1 MKRVGRWTWMLLT
14 LLLLLCASVLA
25 ADEKAYIEL
34 DETVEAVLTNSD
46 RMNFYLDIPVD
57 GMRMLVDWQSE
68 ETCNIYIS
76 GKTHDSAN
84 TTNAD
89 GNTVLGVQKAGE
101 YTVTVYDNSLKQGET
116 RNVRFMLR
124 EYKNDEHEPNDVTPT
139 ELHDGDAISFTLDGG
154 DRDQFAFTTTK
165 PGQDIALTI
174 GGFSYA
180 SRGRFDIQWQNNDSL
195 IVEKNGVYYLHTG
208 QPGRYIFTLNGWKNN
223 DSLSI
228 KRTMSV
234 QLLDG
239 DSHEL
244 NDTVQTATSLPIGT
258 DETFSLGGLGD
269 EDWFCFEAAPEDG
282 QTKLYTLRL
291 LDFDLENPENVCY
304 EIYAPDGTVV
314 ISETAVSS
322 RHTRVFSCSQQG
334 QYAVRL
340 YPNCRHEYN
349 YVYDVS
355 IQRAALRIRVEEG
368 GDDPYESNDT
378 WLDAAYIEPGQLI
391 SHVLSSGDTDWF
403 CFTAS
408 EDYMTVHIV
417 SNSGGSAGIYTGQE
431 LAEYGDDASCIWGG
445 NSNYKSFSNLYWKLG
460 EKGLYYIKLIG
471 GSSEAIR
478 STTISLIPPEAIENN
493 DAWNRATPLY
503 EDVTQAFDISAY
515 NDTDWFCFTVPEG
528 APQTLLLN
536 FNTKT
541 ELLNPS
547 YSEYVYVKL
556 YPKAYFENRAGT
568 IESDEV
574 RFGQKWNQTRFQWNL
589 DPGIYYMQVKSR
601 NIETSWNWADILKL
615 NVCWKLIPRSS
626 NNSIA
631 AAVPLTEK
639 VWQDVW
645 QKGYFSIGEHKA
657 GEVVQIQRD
666 EGGNESKNYI
676 YVYDA
681 DGKYMK
687 DSYYASFSFQIP
699 ADGVYYL
706 DVPASAKFS
715 ENEPTRTTRVR
726 YYTHNDKIGAAE
738 SVTMRPNESVFLDVW
753 FSPDISLSV
762 ESEVENLTYDRE
774 TGYLTAPDTT
784 EGSADLVFS
793 NGYPEGDERR
803 IEAVTHVIWSE
814 NPLSGISISNAPQ
827 SLSVGS
833 SVQLEAA
840 VTPDDYI
847 GRVSWESSDTSVLRV
862 LSNGKVVAVGQGE
875 AVITA
880 SIGEATSSVTITVTG
895 EQPGESGLTGVSL
908 DRYTLTLYA
917 GEEAE
922 QLTATLKPEG
932 TEAAIHWTSSNQTA
946 ATVSQDGK
954 ITPLA
959 AGVTV
964 VTAAAGD
971 YRASCIVT
979 VQPKRVRVTGI
990 RFDEPTHTLMMGSTV
1005 TLQPIIA
1012 PDDATVKN
1020 LTWVSSDEQTATVSR
1035 TGIVTALSVG
1045 ETTITATTVDGG
1057 YSAEIK
1063 IIVTAAAQLGDVN
1076 GDGYIDAADALLCLR
1091 ASVGLIT
1098 LTPEQEAAADVNH
1111 DGLIDAGDAILIL
1124 RYDARLIP
1132 SLN

>member
-1 MKRVGRWTWMLLT
+1 MEIHLLEG
-14 LLLLLCASVLA
+14 
-25 ADEKAYIEL
+25 DE
-34 DETVEAVLTNSD
+34 N
-46 RMNFYLDIPVD
+46 
-57 GMRMLVDWQSE
+57 
-68 ETCNIYIS
+68 
-76 GKTHDSAN
+76 
-84 TTNAD
+84 
-89 GNTVLGVQKAGE
+89 
-101 YTVTVYDNSLKQGET
+101 
-116 RNVRFMLR
+116 
-124 EYKNDEHEPNDVTPT
+124 EPND
-139 ELHDGDAISFTLDGG
+139 
-154 DRDQFAFTTTK
+154 TK
-165 PGQDIALTI
+165 
-174 GGFSYA
+174 
-180 SRGRFDIQWQNNDSL
+180 
-195 IVEKNGVYYLHTG
+195 E
-208 QPGRYIFTLNGWKNN
+208 
-223 DSLSI
+223 
-228 KRTMSV
+228 
-234 QLLDG
+234 
-239 DSHEL
+239 
-244 NDTVQTATSLPIGT
+244 TATPLPIGT
-258 DETFSLGGLGD
+258 DAAFSIGGIND
-269 EDWFCFEAAPEDG
+269 EDWFSFEAVPEDG
-282 QTKLYTLRL
+282 QAKLYTLRL
-291 LDFDLENPENVCY
+291 LDFDFENPESVCY

-314 ISETAVSS
+314 VPETEIRS
-322 RHTRVFSCSQQG
+322 RHARVLSCSQQG

-340 YPNCRHEYN
+340 YPKEKYDHYSEKYN
-349 YVYDVS
+349 VS

-403 CFTAS
+403 CFTVP
-408 EDYMTVHIV
+408 ENHMTLHV
-417 SNSGGSAGIYTGQE
+417 SSDCVRMHTMVYTGQD
-431 LAEYGDDASCIWGG
+431 LTEYGESARAILDEVYASAT
-445 NSNYKSFSNLYWKLG
+445 NLYWKLN
-460 EKGLYYIKLIG
+460 EKGLYYIKLDG
-471 GSSEAIR
+471 GSSEKSC
-478 STTISLIPPEAIENN
+478 STTISLIPPEAIEDN
-493 DAWNRATPLY
+493 DTWYRATPLY
-503 EDVTQAFDISAY
+503 EEFTQAFDISAE
-515 NDTDWFCFTVPEG
+515 NDSEWFRFTVPQG
-528 APQTLLLN
+528 TQKAVLLN
-536 FNTKT
+536 ISVIESGRGWSDF
-541 ELLNPS
+541 S
-547 YSEYVYVKL
+547 L
-556 YPKAYFENRAGT
+556 YRKAYFDGQD
-568 IESDEV
+568 DE
-574 RFGQKWNQTRFQWNL
+574 RIQWWDSFHGSTKKTYEL
-589 DPGIYYMQVKSR
+589 EPGIYYLEVSARSFGDRQ
-601 NIETSWNWADILKL
+601 KL
-615 NVCWKLIPRSS
+615 SICYKLVPQL
-626 NNSIA
+626 NNDTIA
-631 AAVPLTEK
+631 ASAPLTER

-645 QKGYFSIGEHKA
+645 KAGYFSIGEHKA

-666 EGGNESKNYI
+666 EGGSELNNNI
-676 YVYDA
+676 VVYDA
-681 DGKYMK
+681 DGQKITY
-687 DSYYASFSFQIP
+687 SYRGSSSFRIP

-706 DVPASAKFS
+706 YVSASVKSS
-715 ENEPTRTTRVR
+715 ENDPVRTTRIR

-738 SVTMRPNESVFLDVW
+738 SITMRPNDSVFLDLW
-753 FSPDISLSV
+753 FSPDISWSV
-762 ESEVENLTYDRE
+762 ESEAENLTYDLK
-774 TGYLTAPDTT
+774 TGYLTAPNTP

-793 NGYPEGDERR
+793 NGYPEGDEKRV
-803 IEAVTHVIWSE
+803 EAVTHVIWSE
-814 NPLSGISISNAPQ
+814 NPLSDISISNAPQ

-833 SVQLEAA
+833 SVQLDAA
-840 VTPDDYI
+840 ISPEDYI
-847 GRVSWESSDTSVLRV
+847 CHISWKSSDTSVLRV
-862 LSNGKVVAVGQGE
+862 LSNGKVAAVGQGE

-880 SIGEATSSVTITVTG
+880 SVGECTSSVTITVTG

-908 DRYTLTLYA
+908 DCYTLTLYA

-932 TEAAIHWTSSNQTA
+932 TEATIRWTSSNQTA

-954 ITPLA
+954 VTPLA

>member
-1 MKRVGRWTWMLLT
+1 MLLT
-14 LLLLLCASVLA
+14 LLLLLCGTVFA
-25 ADEKAYIEL
+25 ANEKTYIEL
-34 DETVEAVLTNSD
+34 DQPVELTFSD
-46 RMNFYLDIPVD
+46 SVSRYELYLDVPVAGTRVLLD
-57 GMRMLVDWQSE
+57 SQSFDWNSNS
-68 ETCNIYIS
+68 TGFYIGGS
-76 GKTHDSAN
+76 DSAN
-84 TTNAD
+84 VAGKRIFSVNE
-89 GNTVLGVQKAGE
+89 AGE
-101 YTVTVYDNSLKQGET
+101 QLVLVSYYNLKQGET
-116 RNVRFMLR
+116 QNVQFTLR
-124 EYKNDEHEPNDVTPT
+124 EYKNDEQEPNDVTPT
-139 ELHDGDAISFTLDGG
+139 ELHDGDTISFTLDSG
-154 DRDQFAFTTTK
+154 DCDKFAITTTK

-180 SRGRFDIQWQNNDSL
+180 SRGRFDIQWQNNNSL
-195 IVEKNGVYYLHTG
+195 IVEKNGVYYLHAG
-208 QPGRYIFTLNGWKNN
+208 QPGRYTFTLEEW
-223 DSLSI
+223 SSSSPSI
-228 KRTMSV
+228 TRTMSV

-239 DSHEL
+239 DGHEP
-244 NDTVQTATSLPIGT
+244 NDTMQTATPLLIGT
-258 DETFSLGGLGD
+258 DETFTLGGIGD
-269 EDWFCFEAAPEDG
+269 EDWFSFEAAPEDG
-282 QTKLYTLRL
+282 QVKLYTLRL
-291 LDFDLENPENVCY
+291 LDFDLEDPENVCY
-304 EIYAPDGTVV
+304 EIYAPDGTVAA
-314 ISETAVSS
+314 SKTKVSF

-340 YPNCRHEYN
+340 YPKYQYN
-349 YVYDVS
+349 ASV
-355 IQRAALRIRVEEG
+355 QRAALRIRVEEG

-391 SHVLSSGDTDWF
+391 SHVLPSGDADWF
-403 CFTAS
+403 CFTVP
-408 EDYMTVHIV
+408 EDHMTLHV
-417 SNSGGSAGIYTGQE
+417 SSDCKGIQAMVYIGQT
-431 LAEYGDDASCIWGG
+431 LVEYGDEARVIWSENTSWG
-445 NSNYKSFSNLYWKLG
+445 KSAENLYWKLG
-460 EKGLYYIKLIG
+460 EKGLYYIKMDG
-471 GSSEAIR
+471 GSSEKIY
-478 STTISLIPPEAIENN
+478 STMISLLPPDEIEDN
-493 DAWNRATPLY
+493 DVWYRATPLY
-503 EDVTQAFDISAY
+503 EDFVQAFDLSAP
-515 NDTDWFCFTVPEG
+515 NDTEWFRFTVPEG
-528 APQTLLLN
+528 SQKTMLLN
-536 FNTKT
+536 ITRSQNDVDVIF
-541 ELLNPS
+541 S
-547 YSEYVYVKL
+547 L
-556 YPKAYFENRAGT
+556 YREAYFSGMDDNSIWANNSYQNLYSQFYISNLEPGT
-568 IESDEV
+568 YYLMASNYSGSISDI
-574 RFGQKWNQTRFQWNL
+574 T
-589 DPGIYYMQVKSR
+589 
-601 NIETSWNWADILKL
+601 KL
-615 NVCWKLIPRSS
+615 NIQFKLLPQLE
-626 NNSIA
+626 NDTIA
-631 AAVPLTEK
+631 TAAPLTEK

-645 QKGYFSIGEHKA
+645 QDGYFSIGEHKA

-666 EGGNESKNYI
+666 EGGSKLDGSI
-676 YVYDA
+676 DVYDA
-681 DGKYMK
+681 DGKRIKYLNN
-687 DSYYASFSFQIP
+687 ASFSFQIP

-706 DVPASAKFS
+706 RVPASVKFS

-738 SVTMRPNESVFLDVW
+738 SITMRPNESVFLDLW
-753 FSPDISLSV
+753 FSPDISWSV
-762 ESEVENLTYDRE
+762 ESEAENLTYDRE

-814 NPLSGISISNAPQ
+814 KLLSGVSISNAPQ

-833 SVQLEAA
+833 SVQLDAA
-840 VTPDDYI
+840 VSPEDYI
-847 GRVSWESSDTSVLRV
+847 CHISWKSSDNSILRV

-880 SIGEATSSVTITVTG
+880 SVGECTSSVTITVTG

-932 TEAAIHWTSSNQTA
+932 TEATIRWTSSNQTA

-954 ITPLA
+954 VTPLS
-959 AGVTV
+959 AGITV

-979 VQPKRVRVTGI
+979 VQPERVRVTGI

-1111 DGLIDAGDAILIL
+1111 DGLVDAGDAILIL

-1132 SLN
+1132 NLN

>member
-25 ADEKAYIEL
+25 ADEKTYIEL

-76 GKTHDSAN
+76 GKTRAY

-116 RNVRFMLR
+116 RTVRFMLR
-124 EYKNDEHEPNDVTPT
+124 EYKNDAQEPNDVTPT

-291 LDFDLENPENVCY
+291 LDFDLENLENVCY

-355 IQRAALRIRVEEG
+355 IQRAALCIRVEEG

-403 CFTAS
+403 CFTVP
-408 EDYMTVHIV
+408 EDYMTVHV
-417 SNSGGSAGIYTGQE
+417 DSDCGGSADVYAGQE
-431 LAEYGDDASCIWGG
+431 LAEYGEAAKDVVGCGSDG
-445 NSNYKSFSNLYWKLG
+445 NWYWKLE
-460 EKGLYYIKLIG
+460 EKGLYYIRLRG
-471 GSSEAIR
+471 GSREILR
-478 STTISLIPPEAIENN
+478 STKITLIPPEEIENN
-493 DAWNRATPLY
+493 DTWYRATPLY
-503 EDVTQAFDISAY
+503 EDFTQAFDITAA
-515 NDTDWFCFTVPEG
+515 NDTEWFRITVPKG
-528 APQTLLLN
+528 NQKTLLLDVN
-536 FNTKT
+536 KT
-541 ELLNPS
+541 DGSNSPPRQS
-547 YSEYVYVKL
+547 VKYFL
-556 YPKAYFENRAGT
+556 YREAYFENQDDGSLKEGA
-568 IESDEV
+568 
-574 RFGQKWNQTRFQWNL
+574 
-589 DPGIYYMQVKSR
+589 
-601 NIETSWNWADILKL
+601 IETGPDPESRLYYWDIEPGTYYLLAKYNNSSNYFTRVQKL
-615 NVCWKLIPRSS
+615 NICYKLVSHL
-626 NNSIA
+626 NNNTIA
-631 AAVPLTEK
+631 TASPLKERE
-639 VWQDVW
+639 WQDVW

-666 EGGNESKNYI
+666 EGGERLGGYTSI
-676 YVYDA
+676 YDA
-681 DGKYMK
+681 DGKCVT
-687 DSYYASFSFQIP
+687 DINCGNFSFRIP
-699 ADGVYYL
+699 ADGGYYL
-706 DVPASAKFS
+706 YVPASIKIS
-715 ENEPTRTTRVR
+715 ENEPMRTTRIR
-726 YYTHNDKIGAAE
+726 YYTHSDEIGVVPSVSMQPNDSG
-738 SVTMRPNESVFLDVW
+738 FLDLW
-753 FSPDISLSV
+753 FSPEMRSQIQI
-762 ESEVENLTYDRE
+762 ECENKNVIYDWS
-774 TGYLTAPDTT
+774 TGYLTVAEDSY
-784 EGSADLVFS
+784 GSVDIYFT
-793 NGYPEGDERR
+793 NGCAEDDDNWL
-803 IEAVTHVIWSE
+803 EAYTSVIWLE
-814 NPLSGISISNAPQ
+814 IPVTYFGISAPSQ
-827 SLSVGS
+827 TLSVGS
-833 SVQLEAA
+833 SSQIKV
-840 VTPDDYI
+840 VTDEDYVGHI
-847 GRVSWESSDTSVLRV
+847 MWESSDTSVLRV

-954 ITPLA
+954 VTPLA

-1020 LTWVSSDEQTATVSR
+1020 LTWVSSDEQIATVSR

>member
-14 LLLLLCASVLA
+14 LLLLLCGTVLA
-25 ADEKAYIEL
+25 ANAKTYIEL
-34 DETVEAVLTNSD
+34 DKPVEETLTSTWNSRD
-46 RMNFYLDIPVD
+46 RYLNVPVD
-57 GMRMLVDWQSE
+57 GMRIMVDWQSE
-68 ETCNIYIS
+68 DTCDIFMKGCGSSYVQD
-76 GKTHDSAN
+76 KLVFSA
-84 TTNAD
+84 
-89 GNTVLGVQKAGE
+89 KEAGE
-101 YTVTVYDNSLKQGET
+101 YYVDIYDYSLKDGAKKDI
-116 RNVRFMLR
+116 RFTLH
-124 EYKNDEHEPNDVTPT
+124 EYKNDAQEPNDVIPT

-154 DRDQFAFTTTK
+154 DRDKFAITTTK
-165 PGQDIALTI
+165 SGQDIALTI

-180 SRGRFDIQWQNNDSL
+180 SRDTFDIEWQDNAGRV
-195 IVEKNGVYYLHTG
+195 VEKNGVYYLHAG
-208 QPGRYIFTLNGWKNN
+208 QPGRYIFTLKERSNR
-223 DSLSI
+223 SPSI
-228 KRTMSV
+228 TRTMSV

-239 DSHEL
+239 DGHEL
-244 NDTVQTATSLPIGT
+244 NDTAQTATPLPIGT
-258 DETFSLGGLGD
+258 DETFTLGGIGD

-322 RHTRVFSCSQQG
+322 RHARVLSCSQQG

-340 YPNCRHEYN
+340 YPK
-349 YVYDVS
+349 YVYNSSKYYAS

-378 WLDAAYIEPGQLI
+378 WLDAAYIEPGQLV

-403 CFTAS
+403 CFTVPEDHMTLHVSSDCAGVFAS
-408 EDYMTVHIV
+408 V
-417 SNSGGSAGIYTGQE
+417 YTGQD
-431 LAEYGDDASCIWGG
+431 LAEYGESAKTIWSETSKRA
-445 NSNYKSFSNLYWKLG
+445 NNLYWKLD
-460 EKGLYYIKLIG
+460 EKGLYYIRLSN
-471 GSSEAIR
+471 GSSEKIC
-478 STTISLIPPEAIENN
+478 STTISLIPPEAIEDN
-493 DAWNRATPLY
+493 DAWYRATPLY
-503 EDVTQAFDISAY
+503 EEFTQAFDISAP
-515 NDTDWFCFTVPEG
+515 NDIDWFCFTVPEG
-528 APQTLLLN
+528 SLITLLLN
-536 FNTKT
+536 ITKV
-541 ELLNPS
+541 ES
-547 YSEYVYVKL
+547 GSGSSGVSL
-556 YPKAYFENRAGT
+556 YRKAYFDGQDDKCIQWWGT
-568 IESDEV
+568 YEGSTMKANALE
-574 RFGQKWNQTRFQWNL
+574 
-589 DPGIYYMQVKSR
+589 PGIYY
-601 NIETSWNWADILKL
+601 LKVAAHSFENRQKFSICYKLVPQL
-615 NVCWKLIPRSS
+615 N
-626 NNSIA
+626 NDTIA
-631 AAVPLTEK
+631 AATSLTER
-639 VWQDVW
+639 VWQAVW
-645 QKGYFSIGEHKA
+645 QTGYFSIGEHKA

-666 EGGNESKNYI
+666 EGGNEPKNNI

-681 DGKYMK
+681 DGKRIE
-687 DSYYASFSFQIP
+687 SSGYASFSFRIP
-699 ADGVYYL
+699 ADGVYFL
-706 DVPASAKFS
+706 KIPEFDIHLNA
-715 ENEPTRTTRVR
+715 ENEPMRPMRIR
-726 YYTHNDKIGAAE
+726 YYTHNDEIGAAE
-738 SVTMRPNESVFLDVW
+738 SITTRPNESVFLDLW
-753 FSPDISLSV
+753 FSPDIRLSV
-762 ESEVENLTYDRE
+762 ESEAENLTYDWK
-774 TGYLTAPDTT
+774 TGYLTAPNTP
-784 EGSADLVFS
+784 EGSADIVFS
-793 NGYPEGDERR
+793 NGYSEGSQYRA
-803 IEAVTHVIWSE
+803 EAVVHISWSE
-814 NPLSGISISNAPQ
+814 KLLSGISISNAPQ
-827 SLSVGS
+827 SLTIGS
-833 SVQLEAA
+833 SVMLEAN
-840 VTPDDYI
+840 VDSDSYI
-847 GRVSWESSDTSVLRV
+847 KYVSWESSDPSVLRV
-862 LSNGKVVAVGQGE
+862 LSNSKVIAVGQGE

-932 TEAAIHWTSSNQTA
+932 TEATIRWTSSNQTA

-954 ITPLA
+954 VTPLA

>member
-14 LLLLLCASVLA
+14 LLLLLCGTVLA
-25 ADEKAYIEL
+25 ANAKTYIEL
-34 DETVEAVLTNSD
+34 DKPVEETLTSTWNSRD
-46 RMNFYLDIPVD
+46 RYLNVPVD
-57 GMRMLVDWQSE
+57 GMRIMVDWQSE
-68 ETCNIYIS
+68 DTCDIFMKGCGSSYVQD
-76 GKTHDSAN
+76 KLVFSA
-84 TTNAD
+84 
-89 GNTVLGVQKAGE
+89 KEAGE
-101 YTVTVYDNSLKQGET
+101 YYVDIHDYSLKDGAKKDI
-116 RNVRFMLR
+116 RFTLH
-124 EYKNDEHEPNDVTPT
+124 EYKNDAQEPNDVIPT

-154 DRDQFAFTTTK
+154 DQDKFAITTTQ

-180 SRGRFDIQWQNNDSL
+180 SRGEFYIQWQNKDNI

-208 QPGRYIFTLNGWKNN
+208 QPGRYIFTLKERSNR
-223 DSLSI
+223 SPSI
-228 KRTMSV
+228 TRTMSV

-239 DSHEL
+239 DGHEL
-244 NDTVQTATSLPIGT
+244 NDTAQTATPLPIGT
-258 DETFSLGGLGD
+258 DEKFTLGGIGD

-322 RHTRVFSCSQQG
+322 RHARVLSCSQQG

-340 YPNCRHEYN
+340 YPK
-349 YVYDVS
+349 YVYNSSKYYAS

-391 SHVLSSGDTDWF
+391 SHVLNSGDTDWF
-403 CFTAS
+403 CFTVP
-408 EDYMTVHIV
+408 EDHMTLHV
-417 SNSGGSAGIYTGQE
+417 SSDCKGILSMVYTGQD
-431 LAEYGDDASCIWGG
+431 LAEFGESAKEIF
-445 NSNYKSFSNLYWKLG
+445 NYTYMSATNLYWKLG
-460 EKGLYYIKLIG
+460 EKGLYYIKLFG
-471 GSSEAIR
+471 GSSEKIC
-478 STTISLIPPEAIENN
+478 STTISLIPPEAIEDN
-493 DAWNRATPLY
+493 DTWYRATPLY
-503 EDVTQAFDISAY
+503 EEVTQAFDISAS
-515 NDTDWFCFTVPEG
+515 NDTDWFCFTVPEDS
-528 APQTLLLN
+528 QKVLLLN
-536 FNTKT
+536 VAKT
-541 ELLNPS
+541 DTGDTYEHVNFS
-547 YSEYVYVKL
+547 L
-556 YPKAYFENRAGT
+556 YRKAYFENQDDGSV
-568 IESDEV
+568 EG
-574 RFGQKWNQTRFQWNL
+574 FGMSSSNRPDLRQYFWNL
-589 DPGIYYMQVKSR
+589 EPGAYYLSAAKYGSSDASR
-601 NIETSWNWADILKL
+601 VQKL
-615 NVCWKLIPRSS
+615 SICYKLVPQL
-626 NNSIA
+626 NNDTIA
-631 AAVPLTEK
+631 AAAPLTEK
-639 VWQDVW
+639 VWQDVR
-645 QKGYFSIGEHKA
+645 QSGYFSIGEHKA
-657 GEVVQIQRD
+657 GEVVQIQHD
-666 EGGNESKNYI
+666 EGGDRLGKYTVI
-676 YVYDA
+676 YNA
-681 DGKYMK
+681 DGQSIAST
-687 DSYYASFSFQIP
+687 DNGSYSFRIP
-699 ADGVYYL
+699 TDGVYYL
-706 DVPASAKFS
+706 RVPASVKFS
-715 ENEPTRTTRVR
+715 ENEPMRTTRVR
-726 YYTHNDKIGAAE
+726 YYTHNDEIGAADTI
-738 SVTMRPNESVFLDVW
+738 TMLPNEAVFLDLW
-753 FSPDISLSV
+753 FSPEVFNRLKV
-762 ESEVENLTYDRE
+762 ESEDEALTYDLK
-774 TGYLTAPDTT
+774 TGYLTAPNTP

-793 NGYPEGDERR
+793 NGYPEGDEKRV
-803 IEAVTHVIWSE
+803 EAVTHVIWSE
-814 NPLSGISISNAPQ
+814 NPLSDISISNAPQ

-833 SVQLEAA
+833 SMQLEAA
-840 VTPDDYI
+840 VTPNDYI

-932 TEAAIHWTSSNQTA
+932 TEATIRWTSSNQTA

-954 ITPLA
+954 VTPLS

-979 VQPKRVRVTGI
+979 VQPERVRVTGI
-990 RFDEPTHTLMMGSTV
+990 RFEEPTHALMMGSTV

>member
-14 LLLLLCASVLA
+14 LLLLLCTTAFAKTIECGS
-25 ADEKAYIEL
+25 IEL
-34 DETVEAVLTNSD
+34 EQPVEVTFEAYNTLQYTLTAP
-46 RMNFYLDIPVD
+46 ID
-57 GMRMLVDWQSE
+57 GTRVKVEWLSE
-68 ETCNIYIS
+68 NKNDAWLTINYS
-76 GKTHDSAN
+76 SASSTDGIFTLKKEKN
-84 TTNAD
+84 TIQVGPASSNLFPLT
-89 GNTVLGVQKAGE
+89 
-101 YTVTVYDNSLKQGET
+101 
-116 RNVRFMLR
+116 VRFVLH
-124 EYKNDEHEPNDVTPT
+124 EYRNDEQEPNDVIPT
-139 ELHDGDAISFTLDGG
+139 ELHDGDSVKFVLDGG
-154 DRDQFAFTTTK
+154 DTDRFTITTEK
-165 PGQDIALTI
+165 PGQDIALTFS
-174 GGFSYA
+174 GFNYA
-180 SRGRFDIQWQNNDSL
+180 DRTAFSLFWNNRGWEIENNGTVFLHAGEPGAYQFSLYKSWSGEISRSMEI
-195 IVEKNGVYYLHTG
+195 H
-208 QPGRYIFTLNGWKNN
+208 
-223 DSLSI
+223 
-228 KRTMSV
+228 
-234 QLLDG
+234 LLDG
-239 DSHEL
+239 DENEL
-244 NDTVQTATSLPIGT
+244 NDTKETATPLPIGT
-258 DETFSLGGLGD
+258 DAAFSIGGIND
-269 EDWFCFEAAPEDG
+269 EDWFSFEAVPEDG
-282 QTKLYTLRL
+282 QAKLYTLRL
-291 LDFDLENPENVCY
+291 LDFDFENPEIVCY

-314 ISETAVSS
+314 VPETEIRS
-322 RHTRVFSCSQQG
+322 RHARVLSCSQQG

-340 YPNCRHEYN
+340 YPKEKYDHYSEKYN
-349 YVYDVS
+349 VS

-541 ELLNPS
+541 ELLNTS

-556 YPKAYFENRAGT
+556 YPKAYFENQAGM

-574 RFGQKWNQTRFQWNL
+574 RFGQEWNPTRFQWNL

-601 NIETSWNWADILKL
+601 NMETSWNWADILKL

-645 QKGYFSIGEHKA
+645 RQWGYFSIGEHKA

-666 EGGNESKNYI
+666 EGENEPKNNI

-681 DGKYMK
+681 NGKSIASS
-687 DSYYASFSFQIP
+687 DYASFSFRIP

-706 DVPASAKFS
+706 SVPASIKFS
-715 ENEPTRTTRVR
+715 ENEPTRTTRIR

-738 SVTMRPNESVFLDVW
+738 SVTMRPNESVFLDLW
-753 FSPDISLSV
+753 FSPNIVLSV
-762 ESEVENLTYDRE
+762 ESKVENLTYNLG
-774 TGYLTAPDTT
+774 TGYLTAPDTP
-784 EGSADLVFS
+784 EGSADIVFS

-814 NPLSGISISNAPQ
+814 NPLSDISISNAPQ
-827 SLSVGS
+827 SLPVGS

-847 GRVSWESSDTSVLRV
+847 GRVSWESSDPSVLRV

-917 GEEAE
+917 GEDAE

-932 TEAAIHWTSSNQTA
+932 TEATIRWTSSNQTA

-954 ITPLA
+954 ITPLS

-964 VTAAAGD
+964 VTAAAGTTAPA
-971 YRASCIVT
+971 AS
-979 VQPKRVRVTGI
+979 
-990 RFDEPTHTLMMGSTV
+990 
-1005 TLQPIIA
+1005 
-1012 PDDATVKN
+1012 
-1020 LTWVSSDEQTATVSR
+1020 
-1035 TGIVTALSVG
+1035 
-1045 ETTITATTVDGG
+1045 
-1057 YSAEIK
+1057 
-1063 IIVTAAAQLGDVN
+1063 
-1076 GDGYIDAADALLCLR
+1076 
-1091 ASVGLIT
+1091 
-1098 LTPEQEAAADVNH
+1098 
-1111 DGLIDAGDAILIL
+1111 
-1124 RYDARLIP
+1124 
-1132 SLN
+1132 

>member
-14 LLLLLCASVLA
+14 LLLLLCTTAFAKTIECGS
-25 ADEKAYIEL
+25 IEL
-34 DETVEAVLTNSD
+34 EQPVEVTFEDYNTLQYTLTAP
-46 RMNFYLDIPVD
+46 ID
-57 GMRMLVDWQSE
+57 GTRVKVEWLSE
-68 ETCNIYIS
+68 NKNDAWLSINYS
-76 GKTHDSAN
+76 SASSTDGIFTLKKEKN
-84 TTNAD
+84 TIQVGPTSSNLFPL
-89 GNTVLGVQKAGE
+89 T
-101 YTVTVYDNSLKQGET
+101 
-116 RNVRFMLR
+116 VRFVLH
-124 EYKNDEHEPNDVTPT
+124 EYRNDEQEPNDVIPS
-139 ELHDGDAISFTLDGG
+139 ELHDGDSVKFVLDGG
-154 DRDQFAFTTTK
+154 DKDRFTITTEK
-165 PGQDIALTI
+165 PGQDIALTFS
-174 GGFSYA
+174 GFNYA
-180 SRGRFDIQWQNNDSL
+180 DRTAFSLFWNNRGWEI
-195 IVEKNGVYYLHTG
+195 EKNGTVFLHAG
-208 QPGRYIFTLNGWKNN
+208 EPGTYQF
-223 DSLSI
+223 SLSKSGSGEI
-228 KRTMSV
+228 SRSMEIH
-234 QLLDG
+234 LLDG
-239 DSHEL
+239 DENEL
-244 NDTVQTATSLPIGT
+244 NDTKETATPLPIGT
-258 DETFSLGGLGD
+258 DAAFSIGGIND
-269 EDWFCFEAAPEDG
+269 EDWFSFEAVPEDG
-282 QTKLYTLRL
+282 QAKLYTLRL
-291 LDFDLENPENVCY
+291 LDFDFENPEIVCY

-314 ISETAVSS
+314 VPETEISS
-322 RHTRVFSCSQQG
+322 RHARVLSCSQQG

-340 YPNCRHEYN
+340 YPKEKYDYYSEKYN
-349 YVYDVS
+349 VS

-403 CFTAS
+403 CFTVP
-408 EDYMTVHIV
+408 EDYMTVHV
-417 SNSGGSAGIYTGQE
+417 DSDCGGSADVYAGQE
-431 LAEYGDDASCIWGG
+431 LAEYGEAAKDVFSSGSDG
-445 NSNYKSFSNLYWKLG
+445 NWYWKLE
-460 EKGLYYIKLIG
+460 EKGLYYIRLRG
-471 GSSEAIR
+471 GSRDILR
-478 STTISLIPPEAIENN
+478 STKITLIPPEEIENN
-493 DAWNRATPLY
+493 DTWYRATPLY
-503 EDVTQAFDISAY
+503 EDFTQAFDITAA
-515 NDTDWFCFTVPEG
+515 NDKDWFRFTVPEG
-528 APQTLLLN
+528 DQKVLLLN
-536 FNTKT
+536 VSKT
-541 ELLNPS
+541 DNGGPVSFEL
-547 YSEYVYVKL
+547 YRE
-556 YPKAYFENRAGT
+556 AYFDNQDDGSLYEFVIRSSTSKTTENYAWDLEPGT
-568 IESDEV
+568 YYLLAKYYISSI
-574 RFGQKWNQTRFQWNL
+574 RFTRVQ
-589 DPGIYYMQVKSR
+589 
-601 NIETSWNWADILKL
+601 KL
-615 NVCWKLIPRSS
+615 NICYKLVSHL
-626 NNSIA
+626 NNNTIA
-631 AAVPLTEK
+631 TASPLKERE
-639 VWQDVW
+639 WQDVW

-681 DGKYMK
+681 DGKYME

-738 SVTMRPNESVFLDVW
+738 SITMRPNDSVFLDLW
-753 FSPDISLSV
+753 FSPDISWSV
-762 ESEVENLTYDRE
+762 ESEAENLTYDLK
-774 TGYLTAPDTT
+774 TGYLTAPNTP

-793 NGYPEGDERR
+793 NGYPEGDEKRV
-803 IEAVTHVIWSE
+803 EAVTHVIWSE
-814 NPLSGISISNAPQ
+814 NPLSDISISNAPQ

-833 SVQLEAA
+833 SMQLEAA
-840 VTPDDYI
+840 VTPNDYI
-847 GRVSWESSDTSVLRV
+847 GRVSWKSSDTSVLRV

-932 TEAAIHWTSSNQTA
+932 TEATIRWTSSNQTA

-954 ITPLA
+954 VTPLS

-1091 ASVGLIT
+1091 TSVGLIT

-1132 SLN
+1132 NLN

>member
-1 MKRVGRWTWMLLT
+1 MKRVGRWIWMLLT

-25 ADEKAYIEL
+25 ADEKTYIEL

-116 RNVRFMLR
+116 RTVRFMLR
-124 EYKNDEHEPNDVTPT
+124 EYKNDAQEPNDVTPT

-208 QPGRYIFTLNGWKNN
+208 QPGRYTFTLNRWNN
-223 DSLSI
+223 DSPSI

-291 LDFDLENPENVCY
+291 LDFDFENPENVCY

-314 ISETAVSS
+314 ASKTEVSS

-340 YPNCRHEYN
+340 YPKYQYN
-349 YVYDVS
+349 ASV
-355 IQRAALRIRVEEG
+355 QRAALRIRVEEG
-368 GDDPYESNDT
+368 GADPYESNDT

-391 SHVLSSGDTDWF
+391 SHVLSSGDADWF
-403 CFTAS
+403 CFTVP
-408 EDYMTVHIV
+408 EDHMTLHV
-417 SNSGGSAGIYTGQE
+417 SSDCKGRAMVYTGQA
-431 LAEYGDDASCIWGG
+431 LAEAGEGDNGIWEE
-445 NSNYKSFSNLYWKLG
+445 NYPKSAANLYWKLD
-460 EKGLYYIKLIG
+460 EKGLYYIKLYG
-471 GSSEAIR
+471 GSSEKIR
-478 STTISLIPPEAIENN
+478 STTISLIPPEAIEDN
-493 DAWNRATPLY
+493 DTWYRATPLY
-503 EDVTQAFDISAY
+503 EEVTQAFDISAS
-515 NDTDWFCFTVPEG
+515 NDTDWFCFTVPEDS
-528 APQTLLLN
+528 QKVLLLN
-536 FNTKT
+536 VAKT
-541 ELLNPS
+541 DTGDTYEHVNFS
-547 YSEYVYVKL
+547 L
-556 YPKAYFENRAGT
+556 YRKAYFENQDDGSV
-568 IESDEV
+568 EGFSMYS
-574 RFGQKWNQTRFQWNL
+574 GKQPGLQKYFWNL
-589 DPGIYYMQVKSR
+589 EPGTYYLSAYYDSSYVSR
-601 NIETSWNWADILKL
+601 VQKL
-615 NVCWKLIPRSS
+615 SICYKLVPQL
-626 NNSIA
+626 NNDTIA
-631 AAVPLTEK
+631 AAAPLTEK

-645 QKGYFSIGEHKA
+645 QTGYFSIGEHKA
-657 GEVVQIQRD
+657 GEIVQIQRD
-666 EGGNESKNYI
+666 EGGSKPNDSI

-681 DGKYMK
+681 DAQIIT
-687 DSYYASFSFQIP
+687 SSRRANFSFRVP

-706 DVPASAKFS
+706 YVPASVKYS
-715 ENEPTRTTRVR
+715 ENESVRTTRVR
-726 YYTHNDKIGAAE
+726 YYTHNDEIGAVE
-738 SVTMRPNESVFLDVW
+738 SVTMRPNESAFLDLW
-753 FSPDISLSV
+753 FSADTKLSV
-762 ESEVENLTYDRE
+762 KSEVENLTYDLE
-774 TGYLTAPDTT
+774 TGYLTTPDTP
-784 EGSADLVFS
+784 EGNADLVFS
-793 NGYPEGDERR
+793 NGYPEGDERW
-803 IEAVTHVIWSE
+803 IEAVMHVIWSE
-814 NPLSGISISNAPQ
+814 KMLSDVSISNAPQ

-833 SVQLEAA
+833 SAQLEAA

-847 GRVSWESSDTSVLRV
+847 GHICWESSDTSVLRV

-880 SIGEATSSVTITVTG
+880 SIGECTSSVTITVTG

-932 TEAAIHWTSSNQTA
+932 TEATIRWTSSNQTA

-954 ITPLA
+954 VTPLS

-964 VTAAAGD
+964 VTAAAED

-979 VQPKRVRVTGI
+979 VQPERVRVTGI

-1111 DGLIDAGDAILIL
+1111 DGLVDAGDAILIL

-1132 SLN
+1132 NLN

>member
-1 MKRVGRWTWMLLT
+1 MKRVGRWTWMLVT
-14 LLLLLCASVLA
+14 LLLLLCTTAFAKTIECGS
-25 ADEKAYIEL
+25 IEL
-34 DETVEAVLTNSD
+34 EQPVEVTFEAYNTLQYTLTAP
-46 RMNFYLDIPVD
+46 ID
-57 GMRMLVDWQSE
+57 GTRVKVEWLSE
-68 ETCNIYIS
+68 NKNDAWLTINYS
-76 GKTHDSAN
+76 SASSTDGIFTLKKEKN
-84 TTNAD
+84 TIQVGPASSNLFPLT
-89 GNTVLGVQKAGE
+89 
-101 YTVTVYDNSLKQGET
+101 
-116 RNVRFMLR
+116 VRFVLH
-124 EYKNDEHEPNDVTPT
+124 EYRNDEQEPNDVIPT
-139 ELHDGDAISFTLDGG
+139 ELHDGDSVKFVLDGG
-154 DRDQFAFTTTK
+154 DTDRFTITTEK
-165 PGQDIALTI
+165 PGQDIALTFS
-174 GGFSYA
+174 GFNYA
-180 SRGRFDIQWQNNDSL
+180 DRTAFSLFWNNRGWEI
-195 IVEKNGVYYLHTG
+195 EKNGTVFLHAG
-208 QPGRYIFTLNGWKNN
+208 EPGTYQF
-223 DSLSI
+223 SLSKSGSGEI
-228 KRTMSV
+228 SRSMEIH
-234 QLLDG
+234 LLDG
-239 DSHEL
+239 DENEL
-244 NDTVQTATSLPIGT
+244 NDTKETATPLPIGT
-258 DETFSLGGLGD
+258 DAAFSIGGIND
-269 EDWFCFEAAPEDG
+269 EDWFSFEAVPEDG
-282 QTKLYTLRL
+282 QAKLYTLRL
-291 LDFDLENPENVCY
+291 LDFDFENPEIVCY

-314 ISETAVSS
+314 VPETEIRS
-322 RHTRVFSCSQQG
+322 RHARVLSCSQQG

-340 YPNCRHEYN
+340 YPKEKYDHYSEKYN
-349 YVYDVS
+349 VS

-431 LAEYGDDASCIWGG
+431 LAEYGDDANCIWGG
-445 NSNYKSFSNLYWKLG
+445 DSNYKSFSNLYWKLG

-503 EDVTQAFDISAY
+503 EDVTQAFDITAA
-515 NDTDWFCFTVPEG
+515 NDTEWFRITVPKG
-528 APQTLLLN
+528 NQKTLLLDVN
-536 FNTKT
+536 ITDGSN
-541 ELLNPS
+541 S
-547 YSEYVYVKL
+547 YPRQSVKYFL
-556 YPKAYFENRAGT
+556 YRETYFENQDDGSLKEGT
-568 IESDEV
+568 IET
-574 RFGQKWNQTRFQWNL
+574 GP
-589 DPGIYYMQVKSR
+589 DPESGLNYW
-601 NIETSWNWADILKL
+601 NIEPGTYYLLAKYNKSFDFFTRVQKL
-615 NVCWKLIPRSS
+615 NICYKLVSHL
-626 NNSIA
+626 NNNTIA
-631 AAVPLTEK
+631 TASPLKERE
-639 VWQDVW
+639 WQDVW

-666 EGGNESKNYI
+666 EGGSELNNNI
-676 YVYDA
+676 VVYDA
-681 DGKYMK
+681 DGQKITY
-687 DSYYASFSFQIP
+687 SYRGSSSFRIP

-706 DVPASAKFS
+706 YVSASVKSS
-715 ENEPTRTTRVR
+715 ENDPVRTTRIR

-738 SVTMRPNESVFLDVW
+738 SVTMRPNESVFLDLW
-753 FSPDISLSV
+753 FSPEIRNSLKV
-762 ESEVENLTYDRE
+762 ESEDEALTYDLE
-774 TGYLTAPDTT
+774 TGYLTAPNTP

-793 NGYPEGDERR
+793 NGYPEGDEKRV
-803 IEAVTHVIWSE
+803 EAVTHVIWSE
-814 NPLSGISISNAPQ
+814 NPLSDISISNAPQ
-827 SLSVGS
+827 SLPVGN

-840 VTPDDYI
+840 VTPDDYVGHI
-847 GRVSWESSDTSVLRV
+847 TWESSDTSVLRV

-880 SIGEATSSVTITVTG
+880 SVGECTSSVTINVTG

-954 ITPLA
+954 VTPLA

>member
-14 LLLLLCASVLA
+14 LLLLLCGTVFA
-25 ADEKAYIEL
+25 ANEKTYIEL
-34 DETVEAVLTNSD
+34 DQPVELTFSD
-46 RMNFYLDIPVD
+46 SVSRYELYLDVPVAGTRVLLD
-57 GMRMLVDWQSE
+57 SQSFDWNSNS
-68 ETCNIYIS
+68 TGFYIGGS
-76 GKTHDSAN
+76 DSAN
-84 TTNAD
+84 VAGKRIFSVNE
-89 GNTVLGVQKAGE
+89 AGE
-101 YTVTVYDNSLKQGET
+101 QLVCVSYYDLKQGET
-116 RNVRFMLR
+116 QTVQFTLR
-124 EYKNDEHEPNDVTPT
+124 EYKNDAQEPNDVTPT

-154 DRDQFAFTTTK
+154 DRDQFAITTIK

-195 IVEKNGVYYLHTG
+195 IVEKNGVYYLHAG
-208 QPGRYIFTLNGWKNN
+208 QPGRYTFTLEEW
-223 DSLSI
+223 SSSSPSI
-228 KRTMSV
+228 TRTMSV

-239 DSHEL
+239 DGHEP
-244 NDTVQTATSLPIGT
+244 NDTMQTATPLLIGT
-258 DETFSLGGLGD
+258 DETFTLGGLGD

-291 LDFDLENPENVCY
+291 LDFDFENPENVCY
-304 EIYAPDGTVV
+304 EIYAPDGTVAA
-314 ISETAVSS
+314 SKTEVSS

-340 YPNCRHEYN
+340 YPKYQYN
-349 YVYDVS
+349 ASV
-355 IQRAALRIRVEEG
+355 QRAALRIRVEEG
-368 GDDPYESNDT
+368 GDDPYENNDT

-403 CFTAS
+403 CFTVP
-408 EDYMTVHIV
+408 EDHMTLHV
-417 SNSGGSAGIYTGQE
+417 SSDCVRMHTMVYTGQD
-431 LAEYGDDASCIWGG
+431 LTEYGESARAILDEVYASAT
-445 NSNYKSFSNLYWKLG
+445 NLYWKLD
-460 EKGLYYIKLIG
+460 EKGLYYIKLDG
-471 GSSEAIR
+471 GSSEKIC
-478 STTISLIPPEAIENN
+478 STTISLIPPEAIEDN
-493 DAWNRATPLY
+493 DTWYRATPLY
-503 EDVTQAFDISAY
+503 EEFTQAFDISAE
-515 NDTDWFCFTVPEG
+515 NDSEWFRFTVPQG
-528 APQTLLLN
+528 SQKAVLLN
-536 FNTKT
+536 ISVIESGRGWSDF
-541 ELLNPS
+541 S
-547 YSEYVYVKL
+547 L
-556 YPKAYFENRAGT
+556 YRKAYFDGQD
-568 IESDEV
+568 DE
-574 RFGQKWNQTRFQWNL
+574 RIQWWDSFLGSTKQTYEL
-589 DPGIYYMQVKSR
+589 EPGIYYLEVSARSFGDRQ
-601 NIETSWNWADILKL
+601 KL
-615 NVCWKLIPRSS
+615 SICYKLVPQLD
-626 NNSIA
+626 NDVIA
-631 AAVPLTEK
+631 TAAPLTER

-645 QKGYFSIGEHKA
+645 KAGYFSIGEHKA

-666 EGGNESKNYI
+666 EGENEPKNNI

-681 DGKYMK
+681 DGKSIASS
-687 DSYYASFSFQIP
+687 DYASFSFRIP

-706 DVPASAKFS
+706 RIPEFDVPLNA
-715 ENEPTRTTRVR
+715 ENEPMRPIRIR

-738 SVTMRPNESVFLDVW
+738 SIAMRPNESVFLDLW
-753 FSPDISLSV
+753 FSPEISSRLEV
-762 ESEVENLTYDRE
+762 ESEDEALTYDLK
-774 TGYLTAPDTT
+774 TGYLTAPSTP
-784 EGSADLVFS
+784 EGSAKLVFS
-793 NGYPEGDERR
+793 NGYAEGNKYR
-803 IEAVTHVIWSE
+803 IETSVNVSWSE
-814 NPLSGISISNAPQ
+814 KLLSGISISNAPQ

-840 VTPDDYI
+840 VSPEDYI
-847 GRVSWESSDTSVLRV
+847 CHISWKSSDNSVLRV

-932 TEAAIHWTSSNQTA
+932 TEAVVRWTSSNQTA

-954 ITPLA
+954 VTPLS

-979 VQPKRVRVTGI
+979 VQPERVRVTGI

-1057 YSAEIK
+1057 YSAGIK

-1111 DGLIDAGDAILIL
+1111 DGLVDAGDAILIL

-1132 SLN
+1132 NLN

>member
-25 ADEKAYIEL
+25 ADEKTYIEL

-84 TTNAD
+84 TTNAG

-116 RNVRFMLR
+116 RTVRFMLR
-124 EYKNDEHEPNDVTPT
+124 EYKNDAQEPNDVTPT

-208 QPGRYIFTLNGWKNN
+208 QPGRYIFTLNGWNN

-282 QTKLYTLRL
+282 QAKLYTLRL
-291 LDFDLENPENVCY
+291 LDFDFENPENVCY

-314 ISETAVSS
+314 ASKTEVSS

-391 SHVLSSGDTDWF
+391 SHVLNSGDTDWF
-403 CFTAS
+403 CFTVP
-408 EDYMTVHIV
+408 EDHMTLHV
-417 SNSGGSAGIYTGQE
+417 SSDCAGVFAGVYTGRD
-431 LAEYGDDASCIWGG
+431 LAEYGESANIIWSG
-445 NSNYKSFSNLYWKLG
+445 SYKSANNLYWKLD
-460 EKGLYYIKLIG
+460 EKGLYYIRLNG
-471 GSSEAIR
+471 GSSEKIC
-478 STTISLIPPEAIENN
+478 STTISLIPPEAIEDN
-493 DAWNRATPLY
+493 DTWYRATPLY
-503 EDVTQAFDISAY
+503 EEFTQAFDISAE
-515 NDTDWFCFTVPEG
+515 NDTEWFRFTVPQG
-528 APQTLLLN
+528 SQKAVLLN
-536 FNTKT
+536 I
-541 ELLNPS
+541 
-547 YSEYVYVKL
+547 SEIESVRGWSDFSL
-556 YPKAYFENRAGT
+556 YRKAYFDGQD
-568 IESDEV
+568 DE
-574 RFGQKWNQTRFQWNL
+574 RIQWWDSSYGSTKKTYEL
-589 DPGIYYMQVKSR
+589 EPGIYYLEVSARSFGDRQ
-601 NIETSWNWADILKL
+601 KL
-615 NVCWKLIPRSS
+615 SICYKLVPQLD
-626 NNSIA
+626 NDVIA
-631 AAVPLTEK
+631 TAAPLTER

-645 QKGYFSIGEHKA
+645 KAGYFSIGEHKA
-657 GEVVQIQRD
+657 GEIIQIQRD
-666 EGGNESKNYI
+666 EGGDRLGEYTSI
-676 YVYDA
+676 YDA
-681 DGKYMK
+681 DGKRVTGINCGN
-687 DSYYASFSFQIP
+687 FSFRIP

-706 DVPASAKFS
+706 RIPEFDVPLNA
-715 ENEPTRTTRVR
+715 ENEPMRPIRIR

-738 SVTMRPNESVFLDVW
+738 SIAMRPNESVFLDVW

-814 NPLSGISISNAPQ
+814 KLLSGVSISNAPQ
-827 SLSVGS
+827 SLSVGN

-847 GRVSWESSDTSVLRV
+847 GRVFWESSDPSVLRV

-880 SIGEATSSVTITVTG
+880 SIGEASASVTITVTG
-895 EQPGESGLTGVSL
+895 EQPGESDLTGVSL

-932 TEAAIHWTSSNQTA
+932 TEATIRWTSSNQTA

-954 ITPLA
+954 VTPLS

-990 RFDEPTHTLMMGSTV
+990 QFDEPTHTLMMGSTV

-1111 DGLIDAGDAILIL
+1111 DGLVDAGDAILIL

-1132 SLN
+1132 NLN

>member
-14 LLLLLCASVLA
+14 LLLLLCTTAFAKTIECGS
-25 ADEKAYIEL
+25 IEL
-34 DETVEAVLTNSD
+34 EQPVEVTFEDYNTLQYTLTAP
-46 RMNFYLDIPVD
+46 ID
-57 GMRMLVDWQSE
+57 GTRVKVEWLSE
-68 ETCNIYIS
+68 NKNDAWLSINYS
-76 GKTHDSAN
+76 SASSTDGIFTLKKEKN
-84 TTNAD
+84 TIQVGPTSSNLFPL
-89 GNTVLGVQKAGE
+89 T
-101 YTVTVYDNSLKQGET
+101 
-116 RNVRFMLR
+116 VRFVLH
-124 EYKNDEHEPNDVTPT
+124 EYRNDEQETNDVIPT
-139 ELHDGDAISFTLDGG
+139 ELHDGDSVKFVLDGG
-154 DRDQFAFTTTK
+154 DKDRFTITTEK
-165 PGQDIALTI
+165 PGQDIALTFS
-174 GGFSYA
+174 GFNYA
-180 SRGRFDIQWQNNDSL
+180 DRTAFSLFWNNRGWEI
-195 IVEKNGVYYLHTG
+195 EKNGTVFLHAG
-208 QPGRYIFTLNGWKNN
+208 EPGTYQF
-223 DSLSI
+223 SLSKSGSGEI
-228 KRTMSV
+228 SRSMEIH
-234 QLLDG
+234 LLDG
-239 DSHEL
+239 DENEL
-244 NDTVQTATSLPIGT
+244 NDTKETATPLPIGT
-258 DETFSLGGLGD
+258 DAAFSIGGIND
-269 EDWFCFEAAPEDG
+269 EDWFSFEAVPEDG
-282 QTKLYTLRL
+282 QAKLYTLRL
-291 LDFDLENPENVCY
+291 LDFDFENPEIVCY

-314 ISETAVSS
+314 VPETEISS
-322 RHTRVFSCSQQG
+322 RHARVLSCSQQG

-340 YPNCRHEYN
+340 YPKEKYDYYSEKYN
-349 YVYDVS
+349 VS

-403 CFTAS
+403 CFTVP
-408 EDYMTVHIV
+408 EDYMTVHV
-417 SNSGGSAGIYTGQE
+417 DSDCGGSADVYAGQE
-431 LAEYGDDASCIWGG
+431 LAEYGEAAKDVFSSGSDG
-445 NSNYKSFSNLYWKLG
+445 NWYWKLE
-460 EKGLYYIKLIG
+460 EKGLYYIRLRG
-471 GSSEAIR
+471 GSRDILR
-478 STTISLIPPEAIENN
+478 STKITLIPPEEIENN
-493 DAWNRATPLY
+493 DTWYRATPLY
-503 EDVTQAFDISAY
+503 EDFTQAFDITAA
-515 NDTDWFCFTVPEG
+515 NDKDWFRFTVPEG
-528 APQTLLLN
+528 DQKVLLLN
-536 FNTKT
+536 VSKT
-541 ELLNPS
+541 DNGGPVSFEL
-547 YSEYVYVKL
+547 YRE
-556 YPKAYFENRAGT
+556 AYFDNQDDGSLYEFVIRSSTSKTTENYAWDLEPGT
-568 IESDEV
+568 YYLLAKYYISSI
-574 RFGQKWNQTRFQWNL
+574 RFTRVQ
-589 DPGIYYMQVKSR
+589 
-601 NIETSWNWADILKL
+601 KL
-615 NVCWKLIPRSS
+615 NICYKLVSHL
-626 NNSIA
+626 NNNTIA
-631 AAVPLTEK
+631 TASPLKERE
-639 VWQDVW
+639 WQDVW

-681 DGKYMK
+681 DGKYME

-738 SVTMRPNESVFLDVW
+738 SITMRPNDSVFLDLW
-753 FSPDISLSV
+753 FSPDISWSV
-762 ESEVENLTYDRE
+762 ESEAENLTYDLK
-774 TGYLTAPDTT
+774 TGYLTAPNTP

-793 NGYPEGDERR
+793 NGYPEGDEKRV
-803 IEAVTHVIWSE
+803 EAVTHVIWSE
-814 NPLSGISISNAPQ
+814 NPLSDISISNAPQ

-833 SVQLEAA
+833 SMQLEAA
-840 VTPDDYI
+840 VTPNDYI
-847 GRVSWESSDTSVLRV
+847 GRVSWKSSDTSVLRV

-932 TEAAIHWTSSNQTA
+932 TEATIRWTSSNQTA

-954 ITPLA
+954 VTPLS

-1091 ASVGLIT
+1091 TSVGLIT

-1132 SLN
+1132 NLN

>member
-1 MKRVGRWTWMLLT
+1 MLLT
-14 LLLLLCASVLA
+14 LLLLLCTTAFAETIECGS
-25 ADEKAYIEL
+25 IEL
-34 DETVEAVLTNSD
+34 EQPVEVALESYDTFQYTLTA
-46 RMNFYLDIPVD
+46 PVD
-57 GMRMLVDWQSE
+57 GTRVKVEWLSE
-68 ETCNIYIS
+68 NKNDAWLTINYS
-76 GKTHDSAN
+76 SASSTDGIFTLKKEKN
-84 TTNAD
+84 TIQVGPASSNLFPLT
-89 GNTVLGVQKAGE
+89 
-101 YTVTVYDNSLKQGET
+101 
-116 RNVRFMLR
+116 VRFALH
-124 EYKNDEHEPNDVTPT
+124 EYRNDEQEPNDVIPT
-139 ELHDGDAISFTLDGG
+139 ELHDGDSVKFVLDGG
-154 DRDQFAFTTTK
+154 DTDRFTITTEK
-165 PGQDIALTI
+165 PGQDIALTFS
-174 GGFSYA
+174 GFNYA
-180 SRGRFDIQWQNNDSL
+180 DRTAFSLFWNRGWKI
-195 IVEKNGVYYLHTG
+195 EKNGTVFLHAG
-208 QPGRYIFTLNGWKNN
+208 EPGAYQF
-223 DSLSI
+223 SLYKSGSGEI
-228 KRTMSV
+228 SRSMEIH
-234 QLLDG
+234 LLDG
-239 DSHEL
+239 DENEL
-244 NDTVQTATSLPIGT
+244 NDTKETATPLPIGT
-258 DETFSLGGLGD
+258 DAAFSIGGIND
-269 EDWFCFEAAPEDG
+269 EDWFSFEAVPEDG
-282 QTKLYTLRL
+282 QAKLYTLRL
-291 LDFDLENPENVCY
+291 LDFDFENPESVCY

-314 ISETAVSS
+314 VPETEIRS
-322 RHTRVFSCSQQG
+322 RHARVLSCSQQG

-340 YPNCRHEYN
+340 YPKEKYDHYSEKYN
-349 YVYDVS
+349 VS

-403 CFTAS
+403 CFTVP
-408 EDYMTVHIV
+408 ENHMTLHV
-417 SNSGGSAGIYTGQE
+417 SSDCVRMHTMVYTGQD
-431 LAEYGDDASCIWGG
+431 LTEYGESARAILDEVYASAT
-445 NSNYKSFSNLYWKLG
+445 NLYWKLN
-460 EKGLYYIKLIG
+460 EKGLYYIKLDG
-471 GSSEAIR
+471 GSSEKSC
-478 STTISLIPPEAIENN
+478 STTISLIPPEAIEDN
-493 DAWNRATPLY
+493 DTWYRATPLY
-503 EDVTQAFDISAY
+503 EEFTQAFDISAE
-515 NDTDWFCFTVPEG
+515 NDSEWFRFTVPQG
-528 APQTLLLN
+528 TQKAVLLN
-536 FNTKT
+536 ISVIESGRGWSDF
-541 ELLNPS
+541 S
-547 YSEYVYVKL
+547 L
-556 YPKAYFENRAGT
+556 YRKAYFDGQD
-568 IESDEV
+568 DE
-574 RFGQKWNQTRFQWNL
+574 RIQWWDSFHGSTKKTYEL
-589 DPGIYYMQVKSR
+589 EPGIYYLEVSARSFGDRQ
-601 NIETSWNWADILKL
+601 KL
-615 NVCWKLIPRSS
+615 SICYKLVPQL
-626 NNSIA
+626 NNDTIA
-631 AAVPLTEK
+631 ASAPLTER

-645 QKGYFSIGEHKA
+645 KAGYFSIGEHKA

-666 EGGNESKNYI
+666 EGGSELNNNI
-676 YVYDA
+676 VVYDA
-681 DGKYMK
+681 DGQKITY
-687 DSYYASFSFQIP
+687 SYRGSSSFRIP

-706 DVPASAKFS
+706 YVSASVKSS
-715 ENEPTRTTRVR
+715 ENDPVRTTRIR

-738 SVTMRPNESVFLDVW
+738 SITMRPNDSVFLDLW
-753 FSPDISLSV
+753 FSPDISWSV
-762 ESEVENLTYDRE
+762 ESEAENLTYDLK
-774 TGYLTAPDTT
+774 TGYLTAPNTP

-793 NGYPEGDERR
+793 NGYPEGDEKRV
-803 IEAVTHVIWSE
+803 EAVTHVIWSE
-814 NPLSGISISNAPQ
+814 NPLSDISISNAPQ

-833 SVQLEAA
+833 SVQLDAA
-840 VTPDDYI
+840 ISPEDYI
-847 GRVSWESSDTSVLRV
+847 CHISWKSSDTSVLRV
-862 LSNGKVVAVGQGE
+862 LSNGKVAAVGQGE

-880 SIGEATSSVTITVTG
+880 SVGECTSSVTITVTG

-908 DRYTLTLYA
+908 DCYTLTLYA

-932 TEAAIHWTSSNQTA
+932 TEATIRWTSSNQTA

-954 ITPLA
+954 VTPLS

>member
-14 LLLLLCASVLA
+14 LLLLLCGTVFA
-25 ADEKAYIEL
+25 ANEKTYIEL
-34 DETVEAVLTNSD
+34 DQPVELTFSD
-46 RMNFYLDIPVD
+46 SVSRYELYLDVPVAGTRVLLD
-57 GMRMLVDWQSE
+57 SQSFDWNSNS
-68 ETCNIYIS
+68 TGFYIGGS
-76 GKTHDSAN
+76 DSAN
-84 TTNAD
+84 VAGKRIFSVNE
-89 GNTVLGVQKAGE
+89 AGE
-101 YTVTVYDNSLKQGET
+101 QLVLVSYYNLKQGET
-116 RNVRFMLR
+116 QNVQFTLR
-124 EYKNDEHEPNDVTPT
+124 EYKNDEQEPNDVTPT
-139 ELHDGDAISFTLDGG
+139 ELHDGDTISFTLDSG
-154 DRDQFAFTTTK
+154 DCDKFAITTTK

-180 SRGRFDIQWQNNDSL
+180 SRGRFDIQWQNNNSL
-195 IVEKNGVYYLHTG
+195 IVEKNGVYYLHAG
-208 QPGRYIFTLNGWKNN
+208 QPGRYTFTLEEW
-223 DSLSI
+223 SSSSPSI
-228 KRTMSV
+228 TRTMSV

-239 DSHEL
+239 DGHEP
-244 NDTVQTATSLPIGT
+244 NDTMQTATPLLIGT
-258 DETFSLGGLGD
+258 DETFTLGGIGD
-269 EDWFCFEAAPEDG
+269 EDWFSFEAAPEDG
-282 QTKLYTLRL
+282 QVKLYTLRL
-291 LDFDLENPENVCY
+291 LDFDLEDPENVCY
-304 EIYAPDGTVV
+304 EIYAPDGTVAA
-314 ISETAVSS
+314 SKTKVSF

-340 YPNCRHEYN
+340 YPKYQYN
-349 YVYDVS
+349 ASV
-355 IQRAALRIRVEEG
+355 QRAALRIRVEEG

-391 SHVLSSGDTDWF
+391 SHVLPSGDADWF
-403 CFTAS
+403 CFTVP
-408 EDYMTVHIV
+408 EDHMTLHV
-417 SNSGGSAGIYTGQE
+417 SSDCKGIQAMVYIGQT
-431 LAEYGDDASCIWGG
+431 LVEYGDEARVIWSENTSWG
-445 NSNYKSFSNLYWKLG
+445 KSAENLYWKLG
-460 EKGLYYIKLIG
+460 EKGLYYIKMDG
-471 GSSEAIR
+471 GSSEKIY
-478 STTISLIPPEAIENN
+478 STMISLLPPDEIEDN
-493 DAWNRATPLY
+493 DVWYRATPLY
-503 EDVTQAFDISAY
+503 EDFVQAFDLSAP
-515 NDTDWFCFTVPEG
+515 NDTEWFRFTVPEG
-528 APQTLLLN
+528 SQKTMLLN
-536 FNTKT
+536 ITRSQNDVDVIF
-541 ELLNPS
+541 S
-547 YSEYVYVKL
+547 L
-556 YPKAYFENRAGT
+556 YREAYFSGMDDNSIWANNSYQNLYSQFYISNLEPGT
-568 IESDEV
+568 YYLMASNYSGSISDI
-574 RFGQKWNQTRFQWNL
+574 T
-589 DPGIYYMQVKSR
+589 
-601 NIETSWNWADILKL
+601 KL
-615 NVCWKLIPRSS
+615 NIQFKLLPQLE
-626 NNSIA
+626 NDTIA
-631 AAVPLTEK
+631 TAAPLTEK

-645 QKGYFSIGEHKA
+645 QDGYFSIGEHKA

-666 EGGNESKNYI
+666 EGGSKLDGSI
-676 YVYDA
+676 DVYDA
-681 DGKYMK
+681 DGKRIKYLNN
-687 DSYYASFSFQIP
+687 ASFSFQIP

-706 DVPASAKFS
+706 RVPASVKFS

-738 SVTMRPNESVFLDVW
+738 SITMRPNESVFLDLW
-753 FSPDISLSV
+753 FSPDISWSV
-762 ESEVENLTYDRE
+762 ESEAENLTYDRE

-814 NPLSGISISNAPQ
+814 KLLSGVSISNAPQ

-833 SVQLEAA
+833 SVQLDAA
-840 VTPDDYI
+840 VSPEDYI
-847 GRVSWESSDTSVLRV
+847 CHISWKSSDNSILRV

-880 SIGEATSSVTITVTG
+880 SVGECTSSVTITVTG

-932 TEAAIHWTSSNQTA
+932 TEATIRWTSSNQTA

-954 ITPLA
+954 VTPLA

-1111 DGLIDAGDAILIL
+1111 DGLVDAGDAILIL

-1132 SLN
+1132 NLN

>member
-14 LLLLLCASVLA
+14 LLLLLCTTAFAKTIECGS
-25 ADEKAYIEL
+25 IEL
-34 DETVEAVLTNSD
+34 EQPVEVTFEDYNTLQYTLTAP
-46 RMNFYLDIPVD
+46 ID
-57 GMRMLVDWQSE
+57 GTRVKVEWLSE
-68 ETCNIYIS
+68 NKNDAWLSINYS
-76 GKTHDSAN
+76 SASSTDGIFTLKKEKN
-84 TTNAD
+84 TIQVGPTSSNLFPL
-89 GNTVLGVQKAGE
+89 T
-101 YTVTVYDNSLKQGET
+101 
-116 RNVRFMLR
+116 VRFVLH
-124 EYKNDEHEPNDVTPT
+124 EYRNDEQEPNDVIPT
-139 ELHDGDAISFTLDGG
+139 ELHDGDSVKFVLDGG
-154 DRDQFAFTTTK
+154 DKDRFTITTEK
-165 PGQDIALTI
+165 PGQDIALTFS
-174 GGFSYA
+174 GFNYA
-180 SRGRFDIQWQNNDSL
+180 DRTAFSLFWNNRGWEI
-195 IVEKNGVYYLHTG
+195 EKNGTVFLHAG
-208 QPGRYIFTLNGWKNN
+208 EPGTYQF
-223 DSLSI
+223 SLSKSGSGEI
-228 KRTMSV
+228 SRSMEIH
-234 QLLDG
+234 LLDG
-239 DSHEL
+239 DENEL
-244 NDTVQTATSLPIGT
+244 NDTKETATPLPIGT
-258 DETFSLGGLGD
+258 DAAFSIGGIND
-269 EDWFCFEAAPEDG
+269 EDWFSFEAVPEDG
-282 QTKLYTLRL
+282 QAKLYTLRL
-291 LDFDLENPENVCY
+291 LDFDFENPEIVCY

-314 ISETAVSS
+314 VPETEISS
-322 RHTRVFSCSQQG
+322 RHARVLSCSQQG

-340 YPNCRHEYN
+340 YPKEKYDYYSEKYN
-349 YVYDVS
+349 VS

-403 CFTAS
+403 CFTVP
-408 EDYMTVHIV
+408 EDYMTVHV
-417 SNSGGSAGIYTGQE
+417 DSDCGGSADVYAGQE
-431 LAEYGDDASCIWGG
+431 LAEYGEAAKDVFSSGSDG
-445 NSNYKSFSNLYWKLG
+445 NWYWKLE
-460 EKGLYYIKLIG
+460 EKGLYYIRLRG
-471 GSSEAIR
+471 GSRDILR
-478 STTISLIPPEAIENN
+478 STKITLIPPEEIENN
-493 DAWNRATPLY
+493 DTWYRATPLY
-503 EDVTQAFDISAY
+503 EDFTQAFDITAA
-515 NDTDWFCFTVPEG
+515 NDKDWFRFTVPEG
-528 APQTLLLN
+528 DQKVLLLN
-536 FNTKT
+536 VSKT
-541 ELLNPS
+541 DNGGPVSFEL
-547 YSEYVYVKL
+547 YRE
-556 YPKAYFENRAGT
+556 AYFDNQDDGSLYEFVIRSSTSKTTENYAWDLEPGT
-568 IESDEV
+568 YYLLAKYYISSI
-574 RFGQKWNQTRFQWNL
+574 RFTRVQ
-589 DPGIYYMQVKSR
+589 
-601 NIETSWNWADILKL
+601 KL
-615 NVCWKLIPRSS
+615 NICYKLVSHL
-626 NNSIA
+626 NNNTIA
-631 AAVPLTEK
+631 TASPLKERE
-639 VWQDVW
+639 WQDVW

-666 EGGNESKNYI
+666 EGDGSI
-676 YVYDA
+676 DVYDA
-681 DGKYMK
+681 DGKRIT
-687 DSYYASFSFQIP
+687 FSFDANFSFRIP

-706 DVPASAKFS
+706 YVTASIKNS
-715 ENEPTRTTRVR
+715 DNEPMRTTRVR
-726 YYTHNDKIGAAE
+726 YYTHNDEIRAAE
-738 SVTMRPNESVFLDVW
+738 SVTTRPNESVFLDVW
-753 FSPDISLSV
+753 FSPEVFNRLKV
-762 ESEVENLTYDRE
+762 ESEDEALKYDLK
-774 TGYLTAPDTT
+774 TGYLTAPNTP

-793 NGYPEGDERR
+793 NGYPEGDEKRV
-803 IEAVTHVIWSE
+803 EAVTHVIWSE
-814 NPLSGISISNAPQ
+814 NPLSDISISNAPQ

-833 SVQLEAA
+833 SMQLEAA
-840 VTPDDYI
+840 VTPNDYI
-847 GRVSWESSDTSVLRV
+847 GRVSWKSSDTSVLRV

-932 TEAAIHWTSSNQTA
+932 TEATIRWTSSNQTA

-954 ITPLA
+954 ITPLS

-1091 ASVGLIT
+1091 TSVGLIM

>member
-14 LLLLLCASVLA
+14 LLLLLCGTVLA
-25 ADEKAYIEL
+25 ANAKTYIEL
-34 DETVEAVLTNSD
+34 DKPVEETLTSTWNSRD
-46 RMNFYLDIPVD
+46 RYLNVPVD
-57 GMRMLVDWQSE
+57 GMRIMVDWQSE
-68 ETCNIYIS
+68 DTCDIFMKGCGSSYVQD
-76 GKTHDSAN
+76 KLVFSA
-84 TTNAD
+84 
-89 GNTVLGVQKAGE
+89 KEAGE
-101 YTVTVYDNSLKQGET
+101 YYVDIHDYSLKDGAKKDI
-116 RNVRFMLR
+116 RFTLH
-124 EYKNDEHEPNDVTPT
+124 EYKNDAQEPNDVIPT

-154 DRDQFAFTTTK
+154 DRDKFAITTTK
-165 PGQDIALTI
+165 SGQDIALTI

-180 SRGRFDIQWQNNDSL
+180 SRDTFDIEWQDNAGRV
-195 IVEKNGVYYLHTG
+195 VEKNGVYYLHAG
-208 QPGRYIFTLNGWKNN
+208 QPGRYIFTLKERSNR
-223 DSLSI
+223 SPSI
-228 KRTMSV
+228 TRTMSV

-239 DSHEL
+239 DGHEL
-244 NDTVQTATSLPIGT
+244 NDTAQTATPLPIGT
-258 DETFSLGGLGD
+258 DETFTLGGIGD

-322 RHTRVFSCSQQG
+322 RHARVLSCSQQG

-340 YPNCRHEYN
+340 YPK
-349 YVYDVS
+349 YVYNSSKYYAS

-378 WLDAAYIEPGQLI
+378 WLDAAYIEPGQLV

-403 CFTAS
+403 CFTVPEDHMTLHVSSDCAGVFAS
-408 EDYMTVHIV
+408 V
-417 SNSGGSAGIYTGQE
+417 YTGQD
-431 LAEYGDDASCIWGG
+431 LAEYGESAKTIWSETSKRA
-445 NSNYKSFSNLYWKLG
+445 NNLYWKLD
-460 EKGLYYIKLIG
+460 EKGLYYIRLSN
-471 GSSEAIR
+471 GSSEKIC
-478 STTISLIPPEAIENN
+478 STTISLIPPEAIEDN
-493 DAWNRATPLY
+493 DAWYRATPLY
-503 EDVTQAFDISAY
+503 EEFTQAFDISAP
-515 NDTDWFCFTVPEG
+515 NDIDWFCFTVPEG
-528 APQTLLLN
+528 SLITLLLN
-536 FNTKT
+536 ITKV
-541 ELLNPS
+541 ES
-547 YSEYVYVKL
+547 GSGSSGVSL
-556 YPKAYFENRAGT
+556 YRKAYFDGQDDKCIQWWGT
-568 IESDEV
+568 YEGSTMKANALE
-574 RFGQKWNQTRFQWNL
+574 
-589 DPGIYYMQVKSR
+589 PGIYY
-601 NIETSWNWADILKL
+601 LKVAAHSFENRQKFSICYKLVPQL
-615 NVCWKLIPRSS
+615 N
-626 NNSIA
+626 NDTIA
-631 AAVPLTEK
+631 AATSLTER
-639 VWQDVW
+639 VWQAVW
-645 QKGYFSIGEHKA
+645 QTGYFSIGEHKA

-666 EGGNESKNYI
+666 EGGNEPKNNI

-681 DGKYMK
+681 DGKRIE
-687 DSYYASFSFQIP
+687 SSGYASFSFRIP
-699 ADGVYYL
+699 ADGVYL
-706 DVPASAKFS
+706 LKIPEFDIHLNA
-715 ENEPTRTTRVR
+715 ENEPMRTMRIR

-738 SVTMRPNESVFLDVW
+738 SIAMRPNESVFLDLW
-753 FSPDISLSV
+753 FSPEISSRLEV
-762 ESEVENLTYDRE
+762 ESEDEALTYDLE
-774 TGYLTAPDTT
+774 TGYLTAPNTP

-793 NGYPEGDERR
+793 NGYPEGDEKRV
-803 IEAVTHVIWSE
+803 EAVTHVIWSE
-814 NPLSGISISNAPQ
+814 NPLSDISISNAPQ
-827 SLSVGS
+827 SLPVGS

-862 LSNGKVVAVGQGE
+862 LSNGMVAAVGQGK

-880 SIGEATSSVTITVTG
+880 SVGSASASLPITVSAK
-895 EQPGESGLTGVSL
+895 QPSEFGLTGVSL

-932 TEAAIHWTSSNQTA
+932 TEATIRWTSSNQTA

-954 ITPLA
+954 VTPLA

>member
-14 LLLLLCASVLA
+14 LLLLLCGTVFA
-25 ADEKAYIEL
+25 ANEKTYIEL
-34 DETVEAVLTNSD
+34 DQPVELTFSD
-46 RMNFYLDIPVD
+46 SVSRYELYLDVPVAGTRVLLD
-57 GMRMLVDWQSE
+57 SQSFDWNSNS
-68 ETCNIYIS
+68 TGFYIGGS
-76 GKTHDSAN
+76 DSAN
-84 TTNAD
+84 VAGKRIFSVNE
-89 GNTVLGVQKAGE
+89 AGE
-101 YTVTVYDNSLKQGET
+101 QLVLVSYYNLKQGET
-116 RNVRFMLR
+116 QNVQFTLR
-124 EYKNDEHEPNDVTPT
+124 EYKNDEQEPNDVTPT
-139 ELHDGDAISFTLDGG
+139 ELHDGDTISFTLDSG
-154 DRDQFAFTTTK
+154 DCDKFAITTTK

-180 SRGRFDIQWQNNDSL
+180 SRGRFDIQWQNNNSL
-195 IVEKNGVYYLHTG
+195 IVEKNGVYYLHAG
-208 QPGRYIFTLNGWKNN
+208 QPGRYTFTLEEW
-223 DSLSI
+223 SSSSPSI
-228 KRTMSV
+228 TRTMSV

-239 DSHEL
+239 DGHEP
-244 NDTVQTATSLPIGT
+244 NDTMQTATPLLIGT
-258 DETFSLGGLGD
+258 DETFTLGGIGD
-269 EDWFCFEAAPEDG
+269 EDWFSFEAAPEDG
-282 QTKLYTLRL
+282 QVKLYTLRL
-291 LDFDLENPENVCY
+291 LDFDLEDPENVCY
-304 EIYAPDGTVV
+304 EIYAPDGTVAA
-314 ISETAVSS
+314 SKTKVSF

-340 YPNCRHEYN
+340 YPKYQYN
-349 YVYDVS
+349 ASV
-355 IQRAALRIRVEEG
+355 QRAALRIRVEEG

-391 SHVLSSGDTDWF
+391 SHVLPSGDADWF
-403 CFTAS
+403 CFTVP
-408 EDYMTVHIV
+408 EDHMTLHV
-417 SNSGGSAGIYTGQE
+417 SSDCKGIQAMVYIGQT
-431 LAEYGDDASCIWGG
+431 LVEYGDEARVIWSENTSWG
-445 NSNYKSFSNLYWKLG
+445 KSAENLYWKLG
-460 EKGLYYIKLIG
+460 EKGLYYIKMDG
-471 GSSEAIR
+471 GSSEKIY
-478 STTISLIPPEAIENN
+478 STMISLLPPDEIEDN
-493 DAWNRATPLY
+493 DVWYRATPLY
-503 EDVTQAFDISAY
+503 EDFVQAFDLSAP
-515 NDTDWFCFTVPEG
+515 NDTEWFRFTVPEG
-528 APQTLLLN
+528 SQKTMLLN
-536 FNTKT
+536 ITRSQNDVDVIF
-541 ELLNPS
+541 S
-547 YSEYVYVKL
+547 L
-556 YPKAYFENRAGT
+556 YREAYFSGMDDNSIWANNSYQNLYSQFYISNLEPGT
-568 IESDEV
+568 YYLMASNYSGSISDI
-574 RFGQKWNQTRFQWNL
+574 T
-589 DPGIYYMQVKSR
+589 
-601 NIETSWNWADILKL
+601 KL
-615 NVCWKLIPRSS
+615 NIQFKLLPQLE
-626 NNSIA
+626 NDTIA
-631 AAVPLTEK
+631 TAAPLTEK

-645 QKGYFSIGEHKA
+645 QDGYFSIGEHKA

-666 EGGNESKNYI
+666 EGGSKPDESI
-676 YVYDA
+676 GVYDA
-681 DGKYMK
+681 DGKQITY
-687 DSYYASFSFQIP
+687 SYNASFSFQVP

-706 DVPASAKFS
+706 SVPASIKSS

-726 YYTHNDKIGAAE
+726 YYTHNDEIGAAD
-738 SVTMRPNESVFLDVW
+738 TITTRPNESVFLDVW
-753 FSPDISLSV
+753 FSPEIRNSLKV
-762 ESEVENLTYDRE
+762 ESEDEALTYDLKM
-774 TGYLTAPDTT
+774 GYLTAPSTP

-793 NGYPEGDERR
+793 NGYLEGDEGR

-814 NPLSGISISNAPQ
+814 NPLSDISISNAPQ

-833 SVQLEAA
+833 SAQLEAA

-847 GRVSWESSDTSVLRV
+847 GRVSWESSDTTVLRV

-880 SIGEATSSVTITVTG
+880 SVGECTSSVTITVTG
-895 EQPGESGLTGVSL
+895 EQPGESDLTGVSL

-954 ITPLA
+954 VTPLA

-979 VQPKRVRVTGI
+979 VQPERVRVTGI

-1098 LTPEQEAAADVNH
+1098 LTLEQEAAADVNH
-1111 DGLIDAGDAILIL
+1111 DGLVDAGDAILIL

-1132 SLN
+1132 NLN

>member
-14 LLLLLCASVLA
+14 LLLLLCTTAFAKTIECGS
-25 ADEKAYIEL
+25 IEL
-34 DETVEAVLTNSD
+34 EQPVEVTFDAYNTLQYTLTAP
-46 RMNFYLDIPVD
+46 ID
-57 GMRMLVDWQSE
+57 GTRVKVEWLSE
-68 ETCNIYIS
+68 NKNDAWLTINYS
-76 GKTHDSAN
+76 SASSTDGIFTLKKEKN
-84 TTNAD
+84 TIQVGPASSNLFPLT
-89 GNTVLGVQKAGE
+89 
-101 YTVTVYDNSLKQGET
+101 
-116 RNVRFMLR
+116 VRFALH
-124 EYKNDEHEPNDVTPT
+124 EYRNDEQEPNDVIPT
-139 ELHDGDAISFTLDGG
+139 ELHDGDSVKFVLDGG
-154 DRDQFAFTTTK
+154 DTDRFTITTEK
-165 PGQDIALTI
+165 PGQDIALTFS
-174 GGFSYA
+174 GFNYA
-180 SRGRFDIQWQNNDSL
+180 DRTAFSLFWNNRGWEI
-195 IVEKNGVYYLHTG
+195 EKNGTVFLHAG
-208 QPGRYIFTLNGWKNN
+208 EPGAYQF
-223 DSLSI
+223 SLYKSWSGEI
-228 KRTMSV
+228 SRSMEIH
-234 QLLDG
+234 LLDG
-239 DSHEL
+239 DENEL
-244 NDTVQTATSLPIGT
+244 NDTKETATPLPIGT
-258 DETFSLGGLGD
+258 DAAFSIGGIND
-269 EDWFCFEAAPEDG
+269 EDWFSFEAVPEDG
-282 QTKLYTLRL
+282 QAKLYTLRL
-291 LDFDLENPENVCY
+291 LDFDFENPEIVCY

-314 ISETAVSS
+314 VPETEIRS
-322 RHTRVFSCSQQG
+322 RHARVLSCSQQG

-340 YPNCRHEYN
+340 YPKEKYDHYSEKYN
-349 YVYDVS
+349 VS

-541 ELLNPS
+541 ELLNTS

-556 YPKAYFENRAGT
+556 YPKAYFENQAGM

-574 RFGQKWNQTRFQWNL
+574 RFGQEWNPTRFQWNL

-601 NIETSWNWADILKL
+601 NMETSWNWADILKL

-645 QKGYFSIGEHKA
+645 QDGYFSIGEHKA

-666 EGGNESKNYI
+666 EGGNEPKNNI

-681 DGKYMK
+681 DGKRIE
-687 DSYYASFSFQIP
+687 SSGYASFSFRIP
-699 ADGVYYL
+699 ADGVYFL
-706 DVPASAKFS
+706 KIPEFDIHLNA
-715 ENEPTRTTRVR
+715 ENEPMRTMRIR

-738 SVTMRPNESVFLDVW
+738 SIAMRPNESVFLDLW
-753 FSPDISLSV
+753 FSPEISSRLEV
-762 ESEVENLTYDRE
+762 ESEDEALTYDSK
-774 TGYLTAPDTT
+774 TGYLTAPNTP

-814 NPLSGISISNAPQ
+814 NPLSDISISNAPQ
-827 SLSVGS
+827 SLPVGS

-847 GRVSWESSDTSVLRV
+847 GRVSWKSSDTSVLRV

-932 TEAAIHWTSSNQTA
+932 TEATIRWTSSNQTA

-954 ITPLA
+954 VTPLS

-1091 ASVGLIT
+1091 TSVGLIT

-1132 SLN
+1132 NLN

>member
-14 LLLLLCASVLA
+14 LLLLLCGTVFA
-25 ADEKAYIEL
+25 ANEKTYIEL
-34 DETVEAVLTNSD
+34 DQPVELTFSD
-46 RMNFYLDIPVD
+46 SVSRYELYLDVPVAGTRLLLD
-57 GMRMLVDWQSE
+57 SQSFDWNSNS
-68 ETCNIYIS
+68 TGFYIGGS
-76 GKTHDSAN
+76 NSAYVAGKRIFSVN
-84 TTNAD
+84 E
-89 GNTVLGVQKAGE
+89 AGE
-101 YTVTVYDNSLKQGET
+101 QLVLVSYYNLKQGET
-116 RNVRFMLR
+116 QNVQFMLR
-124 EYKNDEHEPNDVTPT
+124 EYKNDAQEPNDVTPT

-154 DRDQFAFTTTK
+154 DRDQFAITTIK

-180 SRGRFDIQWQNNDSL
+180 SRGRFDIQWQNNNSL

-208 QPGRYIFTLNGWKNN
+208 QPGRYIFTLNGRNN

-282 QTKLYTLRL
+282 QAKLYTLRL
-291 LDFDLENPENVCY
+291 LDFDFENPENVCY

-314 ISETAVSS
+314 ASKTEVSS

-340 YPNCRHEYN
+340 YPKYQYN
-349 YVYDVS
+349 ASV
-355 IQRAALRIRVEEG
+355 QRAALRIRVEEG
-368 GDDPYESNDT
+368 GADPYESNDT

-391 SHVLSSGDTDWF
+391 SHVLSSGDADWF
-403 CFTAS
+403 CFTVP
-408 EDYMTVHIV
+408 EDHMTLHV
-417 SNSGGSAGIYTGQE
+417 SSDCKGRAMVYTGQA
-431 LAEYGDDASCIWGG
+431 LAEAGEGDNGIWEE
-445 NSNYKSFSNLYWKLG
+445 NYPKSAANLYWKLD
-460 EKGLYYIKLIG
+460 EKGLYYIKLYG
-471 GSSEAIR
+471 GSSEKIR
-478 STTISLIPPEAIENN
+478 STTISLIPPEAIEDN
-493 DAWNRATPLY
+493 DTWYRATPLY
-503 EDVTQAFDISAY
+503 EEVTQAFDISAS
-515 NDTDWFCFTVPEG
+515 NDTDWFCFTVPEDS
-528 APQTLLLN
+528 QKVLLLN
-536 FNTKT
+536 VAKT
-541 ELLNPS
+541 DTGDTYEHVNFS
-547 YSEYVYVKL
+547 L
-556 YPKAYFENRAGT
+556 YRKAYFENQDDGSV
-568 IESDEV
+568 EGFSMYS
-574 RFGQKWNQTRFQWNL
+574 GKQPGLQKYFWNL
-589 DPGIYYMQVKSR
+589 EPGTYYLSAYYDSSYVSR
-601 NIETSWNWADILKL
+601 VQKL
-615 NVCWKLIPRSS
+615 SICYKLVPQL
-626 NNSIA
+626 NNDTIA
-631 AAVPLTEK
+631 AAAPLTEK

-645 QKGYFSIGEHKA
+645 QTGYFSIGEHKA
-657 GEVVQIQRD
+657 GEIVQIQRD
-666 EGGNESKNYI
+666 EGGSKPNDSI

-681 DGKYMK
+681 DAQIIT
-687 DSYYASFSFQIP
+687 SSRRANFSFRVP

-706 DVPASAKFS
+706 YVPASVKYS
-715 ENEPTRTTRVR
+715 ENESVRTTRVR
-726 YYTHNDKIGAAE
+726 YYTHNDEIGAVE
-738 SVTMRPNESVFLDVW
+738 SVTMRPNESAFLDLW
-753 FSPDISLSV
+753 FSADTKLSV
-762 ESEVENLTYDRE
+762 KSEVENLTYDLE
-774 TGYLTAPDTT
+774 TGYLTTPDTP
-784 EGSADLVFS
+784 EGNADLVFS
-793 NGYPEGDERR
+793 NGYPEGDERW
-803 IEAVTHVIWSE
+803 IEAVMHVIWSE
-814 NPLSGISISNAPQ
+814 KMLSDVSISNAPQ

-833 SVQLEAA
+833 SAQLEAA

-847 GRVSWESSDTSVLRV
+847 GHICWESSDTSVLRV

-880 SIGEATSSVTITVTG
+880 SIGECTSSVTITVTG

-932 TEAAIHWTSSNQTA
+932 TEATIRWTSSNQTA

-954 ITPLA
+954 VTPLS

-964 VTAAAGD
+964 VTAAAED

-979 VQPKRVRVTGI
+979 VQPERVRVTGI

-1111 DGLIDAGDAILIL
+1111 DGLVDAGDAILIL

-1132 SLN
+1132 NLN

>member
-14 LLLLLCASVLA
+14 LLLLLCTTAFAKTIECGS
-25 ADEKAYIEL
+25 IEL
-34 DETVEAVLTNSD
+34 EQPVEVTFEDYNTLQYTLTAP
-46 RMNFYLDIPVD
+46 ID
-57 GMRMLVDWQSE
+57 GTRVKVEWLSE
-68 ETCNIYIS
+68 NKNDAWLSINYS
-76 GKTHDSAN
+76 SASSTDGIFTLKKEKN
-84 TTNAD
+84 TIQVGPTSSNLFPL
-89 GNTVLGVQKAGE
+89 T
-101 YTVTVYDNSLKQGET
+101 
-116 RNVRFMLR
+116 VRFVLH
-124 EYKNDEHEPNDVTPT
+124 EYRNDEQEPNDVIPT
-139 ELHDGDAISFTLDGG
+139 ELHDGDSVKFVLDGG
-154 DRDQFAFTTTK
+154 DKDRFTITTEK
-165 PGQDIALTI
+165 PGQDIALTFS
-174 GGFSYA
+174 GFNYA
-180 SRGRFDIQWQNNDSL
+180 DRTAFSLFWNNRGWEI
-195 IVEKNGVYYLHTG
+195 EKNGTVFLHAG
-208 QPGRYIFTLNGWKNN
+208 EPGTYQF
-223 DSLSI
+223 SLSKSGSGEI
-228 KRTMSV
+228 SRSMEIH
-234 QLLDG
+234 LLDG
-239 DSHEL
+239 DENEL
-244 NDTVQTATSLPIGT
+244 NDTKETATPLPIGT
-258 DETFSLGGLGD
+258 DAAFSIGGIND
-269 EDWFCFEAAPEDG
+269 EDWFSFEAVPEDG
-282 QTKLYTLRL
+282 QAKLYTLRL
-291 LDFDLENPENVCY
+291 LDFDFENPEIVCY

-314 ISETAVSS
+314 VPETEISS
-322 RHTRVFSCSQQG
+322 RHARVLSCSQQG

-340 YPNCRHEYN
+340 YPKEKYDYYSEKYN
-349 YVYDVS
+349 VS

-403 CFTAS
+403 CLTVP
-408 EDYMTVHIV
+408 EDHMTLHV
-417 SNSGGSAGIYTGQE
+417 SSDCAGIQAMVYTGQA
-431 LAEYGDDASCIWGG
+431 LVEYGDKA
-445 NSNYKSFSNLYWKLG
+445 KSVWHEDSFGRKSASNLYWKFE
-460 EKGLYYIKLIG
+460 EKGLYYIELTG
-471 GSSEAIR
+471 GSSERIC
-478 STTISLIPPEAIENN
+478 STTISLIPPEEIEDN
-493 DAWNRATPLY
+493 DVWYHATPLY
-503 EDVTQAFDISAY
+503 EDFTQAFDISAL
-515 NDTDWFCFTVPEG
+515 NDMDWFRFTVPEG
-528 APQTLLLN
+528 DQKVLLLN
-536 FNTKT
+536 VSKT
-541 ELLNPS
+541 DTGKKGDP
-547 YSEYVYVKL
+547 VYFKL
-556 YPKAYFENRAGT
+556 YREAYFDNQDDGSLYEFD
-568 IESDEV
+568 IESSTSKTTENYAWDLEPGTYYLLAKYNKS
-574 RFGQKWNQTRFQWNL
+574 FDFFTRVQ
-589 DPGIYYMQVKSR
+589 
-601 NIETSWNWADILKL
+601 KL
-615 NVCWKLIPRSS
+615 NICYKLVSHL
-626 NNSIA
+626 NNNTIA
-631 AAVPLTEK
+631 TASPLKERE
-639 VWQDVW
+639 WQDVW
-645 QKGYFSIGEHKA
+645 RQDGYFSIGEHKA
-657 GEVVQIQRD
+657 DEVVQIQRD
-666 EGGNESKNYI
+666 EGGNEPKSNI
-676 YVYDA
+676 YVYDT
-681 DGKYMK
+681 DGK
-687 DSYYASFSFQIP
+687 SIASSGYASFSFQIP

-706 DVPASAKFS
+706 RVPASVKFS

-774 TGYLTAPDTT
+774 TGYLTAPNTP

-793 NGYPEGDERR
+793 NGYPEGDEKRV
-803 IEAVTHVIWSE
+803 EAVTHVIWSE
-814 NPLSGISISNAPQ
+814 NPLSDISISNAPQ
-827 SLSVGS
+827 SLPVGS

-880 SIGEATSSVTITVTG
+880 SVGECTSSVTITVTG
-895 EQPGESGLTGVSL
+895 EQPGESGLSGVSL

-954 ITPLA
+954 VTPLS

-979 VQPKRVRVTGI
+979 VQPERVRVTGI

>member
-14 LLLLLCASVLA
+14 LLLLLCTTAFAKTIECGS
-25 ADEKAYIEL
+25 IEL
-34 DETVEAVLTNSD
+34 EQPVEVTFEADNMLQYTLTAPIDGTRVKVEWLNENKNDAWLTINNSYASSTD
-46 RMNFYLDIPVD
+46 GIFTLNKENTIQVGPAWPKLIP
-57 GMRMLVDWQSE
+57 L
-68 ETCNIYIS
+68 T
-76 GKTHDSAN
+76 
-84 TTNAD
+84 
-89 GNTVLGVQKAGE
+89 
-101 YTVTVYDNSLKQGET
+101 
-116 RNVRFMLR
+116 VRFVLH
-124 EYKNDEHEPNDVTPT
+124 EYRNDEQEPNDMIPT
-139 ELHDGDAISFTLDGG
+139 ELHDGDSVKFVLDSDDTDRFTI
-154 DRDQFAFTTTK
+154 TTEK
-165 PGQDIALTI
+165 PGQDIALTFS
-174 GGFSYA
+174 GFNYA
-180 SRGRFDIQWQNNDSL
+180 DRTSFYLNWDRKQEIK
-195 IVEKNGVYYLHTG
+195 KNGTVFLHAG
-208 QPGRYIFTLNGWKNN
+208 EPGAYQF
-223 DSLSI
+223 SLY
-228 KRTMSV
+228 MSGDGEISRSMEIH
-234 QLLDG
+234 LLDG
-239 DSHEL
+239 DENEL
-244 NDTVQTATSLPIGT
+244 NDTKETATPLPIGT
-258 DETFSLGGLGD
+258 DAAFSIGGIGD
-269 EDWFCFEAAPEDG
+269 ADWFSFEAVPEEG
-282 QTKLYTLRL
+282 KSKLYTLRL
-291 LDFDLENPENVCY
+291 LDFNPENSETVSY
-304 EIYAPDGTVV
+304 KIYAPDGSV
-314 ISETAVSS
+314 IAENSTSS

-334 QYAVRL
+334 QYTIKLSAS
-340 YPNCRHEYN
+340 
-349 YVYDVS
+349 D
-355 IQRAALRIRVEEG
+355 IQRTLLRIRVEEG

-391 SHVLSSGDTDWF
+391 SHVLSSGDTDWY
-403 CFTAS
+403 CFTVP
-408 EDYMTVHIV
+408 EDHMTLHISSDCAGV
-417 SNSGGSAGIYTGQE
+417 SAGVYTGRD
-431 LAEYGDDASCIWGG
+431 LAEYGESAKTIW
-445 NSNYKSFSNLYWKLG
+445 SRSYKSASNLYWKLD
-460 EKGLYYIKLIG
+460 EKGLYYIRLSG
-471 GSSEAIR
+471 GSSEKIC
-478 STTISLIPPEAIENN
+478 STMISLLPPDEIEDN
-493 DAWNRATPLY
+493 DVWYRATPLY
-503 EDVTQAFDISAY
+503 EDVVQAFDLSAR
-515 NDTDWFCFTVPEG
+515 NDTEWFRFTVPAGSQKVLLLDVTKTDTGDDPFDRAFANFRLYREAYFNGQDDSSLYQLSLDNANVPTSKRCSWNLEPGTYYLSVAPAG
-528 APQTLLLN
+528 AERVQTLSIGYKILTQLDN
-536 FNTKT
+536 D
-541 ELLNPS
+541 
-547 YSEYVYVKL
+547 
-556 YPKAYFENRAGT
+556 T
-568 IESDEV
+568 IA
-574 RFGQKWNQTRFQWNL
+574 TA
-589 DPGIYYMQVKSR
+589 
-601 NIETSWNWADILKL
+601 T
-615 NVCWKLIPRSS
+615 
-626 NNSIA
+626 
-631 AAVPLTEK
+631 PLTEK
-639 VWQDVW
+639 VWQDVWQDVW

-657 GEVVQIQRD
+657 GEVVQIQHD
-666 EGGNESKNYI
+666 EGGSKPDGSI
-676 YVYDA
+676 DVYDA
-681 DGKYMK
+681 DGKRITYSF
-687 DSYYASFSFQIP
+687 DANFSFRIP

-706 DVPASAKFS
+706 EVPASIKFS
-715 ENEPTRTTRVR
+715 ENEPTRTTRIR
-726 YYTHNDKIGAAE
+726 YYTHNDKIG
-738 SVTMRPNESVFLDVW
+738 VTETITTRPNESVFLDVW

-774 TGYLTAPDTT
+774 TGYLTAPNTP

-814 NPLSGISISNAPQ
+814 KLLSGVSISNAPQ

-840 VTPDDYI
+840 VSPEDYI
-847 GRVSWESSDTSVLRV
+847 CHISWKSSDTSVLRV

-880 SIGEATSSVTITVTG
+880 SVGECTSSVTITVTG

-908 DRYTLTLYA
+908 DRYTLTIYA

-932 TEAAIHWTSSNQTA
+932 TEATIRWTSSNQTA

-954 ITPLA
+954 ITPLS

>member
-14 LLLLLCASVLA
+14 LLLLLCGTVFA
-25 ADEKAYIEL
+25 ANEKTYIEL
-34 DETVEAVLTNSD
+34 DQPVELTLSNSVHSYD
-46 RMNFYLDIPVD
+46 LYLNVPVD

-76 GKTHDSAN
+76 GKTRAY

-116 RNVRFMLR
+116 RTVRFMLR
-124 EYKNDEHEPNDVTPT
+124 EYKNDAQEPNDVTPT

-154 DRDQFAFTTTK
+154 DRDQFAITTIK

-322 RHTRVFSCSQQG
+322 RHARVFSCSQQG

-403 CFTAS
+403 CFTVP
-408 EDYMTVHIV
+408 EDHMTLHV
-417 SNSGGSAGIYTGQE
+417 SSDCAGVFAGVYTGRD
-431 LAEYGDDASCIWGG
+431 LAEYGESANIIWSG
-445 NSNYKSFSNLYWKLG
+445 SYKSANNLYWKLD
-460 EKGLYYIKLIG
+460 EKGLYYIRLNG
-471 GSSEAIR
+471 GSSEKIC
-478 STTISLIPPEAIENN
+478 STMISLLPPDEIEDN
-493 DAWNRATPLY
+493 DVWYRATPLY
-503 EDVTQAFDISAY
+503 EDFTQAFDISAL
-515 NDTDWFCFTVPEG
+515 NDMDWFRFTVPEG
-528 APQTLLLN
+528 SQKTLLLDIAKRDTGN
-536 FNTKT
+536 
-541 ELLNPS
+541 
-547 YSEYVYVKL
+547 EYEHVWFDLYREAYFSGQDDSKL
-556 YPKAYFENRAGT
+556 YLTDIGT
-568 IESDEV
+568 TSQPSAV
-574 RFGQKWNQTRFQWNL
+574 RYSCNL
-589 DPGIYYMQVKSR
+589 EPGTYYLSAQNTNYGASR
-601 NIETSWNWADILKL
+601 IQELSICYKL
-615 NVCWKLIPRSS
+615 VSQLDNDV
-626 NNSIA
+626 IA
-631 AAVPLTEK
+631 TAAPLTER

-645 QKGYFSIGEHKA
+645 KAGYFSIGEHKA

-666 EGGNESKNYI
+666 EGGDRLREYTVI
-676 YVYDA
+676 YNA
-681 DGKYMK
+681 DGQSIERT
-687 DSYYASFSFQIP
+687 DNGSFSFQVP

-706 DVPASAKFS
+706 SVPASIKSS
-715 ENEPTRTTRVR
+715 ENEPVRTTRIR
-726 YYTHNDKIGAAE
+726 YYTHNDKIGAVE

-774 TGYLTAPDTT
+774 TGYLTAPNTP

-814 NPLSGISISNAPQ
+814 KLLSGVSISNAPQ

-833 SVQLEAA
+833 SVQLDAA
-840 VTPDDYI
+840 VSPEDYI
-847 GRVSWESSDTSVLRV
+847 CHISWKSSDNSVLRV

-880 SIGEATSSVTITVTG
+880 SVGECTSSVTITVTG

-932 TEAAIHWTSSNQTA
+932 TEAVVRWTSSNQTA

-954 ITPLA
+954 VTPLA

-979 VQPKRVRVTGI
+979 VQPERVRVTGI

-1111 DGLIDAGDAILIL
+1111 DGLVDAGDAILIL

-1132 SLN
+1132 NLN